1 MGSGPVDS
9 SQWLSVKEE
18 TIFLHDGLIRVTDL
32 AELPSEIG
40 ASEQGDAEQEILT
53 FETKN
58 PVELAERLRAVCGN
72 QSNAYARL
80 LEYRL
85 NALRGLWGAQR
96 QLALEEQQEREG
108 AGDEEAL
115 ALLKRQG
122 LLQQPEQAPFTSRVG
137 LLLVFPLL
145 QSQSRSDPALC
156 SITAEVLLGCLRD
169 CQPLSLSKEPAD
181 CLSGLE
187 SLLCSWLEDPEP
199 PKQQQPHLHRQREN
213 AAAALVALA
222 CARGSLKTFIH
233 TVHLLQKQTDLGQ
246 LPVADVLYRLLLLE
260 GGPGSPSCL
269 LGSKHNVSWGFED
282 MLPAPDSGAA
292 GSESKDTDLGR
303 CLATDGLYLYT
314 TNSFGKGVSK
324 LGSGLHG
331 TLRGFV
337 YCRNE
342 DLEPGW
348 VVFASGRLLHRPASF
363 DTKPHQ
369 LCQVI
374 DPFTLQVCQIVS
386 MPAHHFLV
394 GNSMSTLHLCSDG
407 TYLYW
412 IWSPASLNEKTQKGH
427 SVFMDVFQLMTQ
439 SGLCEVDV
447 LQERVILTRKE
458 GESSKCLNDL
468 LLSRMSRFRAS
479 HSATLAALTGSTITN
494 TVKEEQSA
502 VNTSCGLPLK
512 TLRKTPMYVCGT
524 YLVML
529 ASPPGVSGSSAT
541 RSLFGG
547 SSSLSSLKILAS
559 SLVFNL
565 ADGQFSSRADLIDAP
580 GSSLGR
586 GAQVSGLGACYDA
599 LNNLIWTC
607 SSDYM
612 DQWYN
617 PGNQAFHHV
626 CHRLGV
632 SHVIKEPKEEM
643 VPTCEVINQLLH
655 HVGAMCIHQLNVLAA
670 SSSSLPIG
678 AFLGKQH
685 PIEVQHFSSICDIM
699 EKAMV
704 KGDTCIIRC
713 ILVVFQVVF
722 RFFNP
727 QSEQNRESV
736 RRAGL
741 LLWQLLMAPADQIGA
756 EIQGEVCLAISSGLN
771 TLYQGETELNNL
783 LKLVLT
789 EGERNSGLSQLR
801 DVILN
806 NLAMQ
811 LQKNRFGSDDDDHYR
826 CSSGSNILWL
836 VSIWSHRLSDELL
849 HCILKTV
856 VRESCLL
863 ITKCQ
868 TIGKDDFQKLLST
881 VPVASPSLRY
891 LMAVQNHLLSNTV
904 LIRPD
909 ESDDSDS
916 SLQGE
921 TMKVQELQ
929 ASILSL
935 AAKIL
940 VGCDEVL
947 ETLQQVTTALIK
959 SDIVDRETRLKGL
972 EQVTKATMLGHLLPV
987 LLTSLMHSNLQT
999 LTLADAL
1006 MPQLV
1011 QLVLYT
1017 SQTALLLKTQTPL
1030 FNEGAT
1036 LTGGSLGPRGKLP
1049 PADDGLR
1056 TLEEREEPGFLTGLK
1071 IPAPWAAGKTVE
1083 TVHPVR
1089 DNYKFK
1095 ETVHIPGARCLYL
1108 RFDPRC
1114 SSQYDYDKLVIYAGP
1129 NTNSR
1134 KVAEYGGNTLGYGS
1148 RSVLGTGW
1156 PKDLVKVEGDTV
1168 TFSFE
1173 MRSGREHNTPDKA
1186 MWGFSCTV
1194 RAQESSEDVSGGL
1207 PFLADLAL
1215 GLSVLACSMLRIL
1228 YNGPETTREEEA
1240 CQDLLCSKLLQRCQW
1255 QVEANGAISPALT
1268 PSPSPL
1274 PLTIEEDREFTYPTD
1289 ALVPPPGLVPG
1300 ACYDLPRIRL
1310 PPGIMGRLREVSGR
1324 ARPQFRPSIK
1334 EVIRPDVIE
1343 ELIVS
1348 CVIKHLGLVDTLQSL
1363 VNFQYREEHAEEHDL
1378 LCKIMA
1384 ETFKKINAMERQLQ
1398 SVAELEQKWQ
1408 NEVEEAQQGKLENN
1422 SPFFQDYHFFE
1433 NKIKELE
1440 LLCSLKEVPLDC
1452 SDLENVVLALRE
1464 KFFHE
1469 VTSLQQRPPTPL
1481 AKTKALVKSLM
1492 NRTELLLHVTIAPH
1506 SRSLTGTPTS
1516 TPACKS
1522 VSDTK
1527 TMTPTVKQPVFLRSM
1542 SAPSD
1547 LEMIANQDLEFT
1559 HGNQRR
1565 RHHPTSHRSSSFT
1578 LLQSLTIEDSRDK
1591 PTYSVLLGQLFAFIG
1606 TTPDQAVS
1614 SSSFLSAAQTRWRR
1628 GSTRKQALVH
1638 MRELLT
1644 AAVRVGGVTHLV
1656 GPVTMVLQ
1664 GGPRIEELTCGGM
1677 VEQVQEAFGETM
1689 TSVVSL
1695 CARYPIACSNSIGLL
1710 CTIPYTR
1717 SEEQCL
1723 VRSGLVQLMD
1733 RLCSLSGQRDSS
1745 SNEKQTRKQK
1755 VATMAWAAFQVL
1767 ANRCIEWEKEEG
1779 GSTDAVHSGL
1789 ARQVSSLLTN
1799 HLARATEC
1807 CGNQA
1812 AGNDALQDVL
1822 SLLNDL
1828 SRSHIGKAILSQPAC
1843 VSKLLSL
1850 LLDQRPSP
1858 KLVLIILQLCRT
1870 ALPLMSVEDC
1880 GNVAL
1885 PPWSYS
1891 IHTLDAEQQDASD
1904 PASRI
1909 ASLLLAKLADYVVPG
1924 CQTLLSPSSS
1934 EPDTSLTRSSP
1945 KSSMKTDKDVEEE
1958 GEAVD
1963 GKLSIFIHKRE
1974 DQSSHEVLQPLLSSS
1989 EGRPFRLGTGANMEK
2004 VVKMDRDM
2012 TKSGSCEVVTE
2023 EAVAAL
2029 RKATKWAQSGL
2040 IVSVG
2045 PPVETLALESAGGVT
2060 TGDKKKTAQTA
2071 VCRERNS
2078 ELARTDPIRP
2088 FISGHVANSM
2098 AAEVIALLHSLLTA
2112 PESNTAQIWTTTAE
2126 KVLSRALMYI
2136 PQLGKYAENILE
2148 SGSSSG
2154 RKLAQLQAIGRQ
2166 AVAALCALGGFKE
2179 TIKIGSEVQVLGKGV
2194 MGSVGVV
2201 MSINEQEGI
2210 ATVKFPSCDYRKTC
2224 KASDILTV
2232 PISRLCTPRSEA
2244 LPLYK
2249 LSITE
2254 KVVQAVQSMLLPQ
2267 EGSLSIHTSLPA
2279 SGDGSSPVM
2288 AAVRLLAEIRT
2299 RACLV
2304 MAQLL
2309 EDSSFC
2315 EEFIQQCPAAVEVL
2329 NLVAQECSP
2338 GERLCVVEAQC
2349 ERVRMLYRDCARPPP
2364 PPLQTDRRQPK
2375 EITWC
2380 PSRVFPPVRACMFS
2394 SRLTSVTFLADPSA
2408 GGGLPRGTF
2417 IYATS
2422 PVPVQAPSFYWEIEI
2437 VSYGDSDDDSGP
2449 IVSFGFATEAEKRDG
2464 AWTNPV
2470 GTCLFHNN
2478 GRAVHYNGSSL
2489 LQWKSVRLDVAL
2501 LPGDVAGI
2509 GWERSEGT
2517 PPPPGQAPKGRVY
2530 FTYCGQRLSPFLE
2543 DVAGGMWPLVHIQK
2557 KNTKIRANFGSRA
2570 FAYAEGQAHRNAA
2583 DLCVDLA
2590 EEISA
2595 NFEVL
2600 PFAMA
2605 SDSDNDAG
2613 ASVASDSGSHGPP
2626 CRIAAVAT
2634 VQQQYNS
2641 DSSCYY
2647 KMELSYE
2654 NFVTSG
2660 PDPHPPPIADDES
2673 DDDDDDDIPR
2683 EDHYA
2688 LLVKAWET
2696 KVFPT
2701 IRRRFR
2707 NEAERKSGLDQI
2719 KGALQLGMVDI
2730 ARQTVEFLYEENGG
2744 IPRDLYL
2751 PTIEDIKDEANKF
2764 TIDKVRKGLT
2774 VVIRCPDSNNTN
2786 STVVGTALPKFA
2798 IRGMLKTFGLHGVVL
2813 DVDSMNELVQV
2824 ETYLRSEGVL
2834 VRYWYPIE
2842 MLERPPAGSRRTAAN
2857 GLVSLDSS
2865 NIQIHRLELLR
2876 CEGALARLYC
2886 RMALLNIFAPKSPHT
2901 FTRLFHIPAVR
2912 DITLEHLQLL
2922 SNQLLAPPLPDG
2934 TISSSSILLAQS
2946 LLHNLQ
2952 SQNCSPTDL
2961 FYQGNAQ
2968 IIREWLTVAIT
2979 RALHQGEESLLELT
2993 KQICSFLQNAPEQFT
3008 SEEFPISE
3016 SKVSMDV
3023 NFPGAAFVVVSCKE
3037 SQLGCRK
3044 DSSLY
3049 KAPWVRVMVYGLGH
3063 KVRRNGQLNL
3073 MEAVCYP
3080 LDASPSNTGLTPPP
3094 TTNQYPSVIIP
3105 TDKVHIKL
3113 GVSPPP
3119 GTVLVLHS
3127 LPLEFPLAMA
3137 FAEQLLTWTMGE
3149 TSECSEDEPDTV
3161 PPSVL
3166 LQVVELLGGLL
3177 WSTDLAPCIKEL
3189 TFHLLAELLREVH
3202 HLEQRRN
3209 PSGLSNSIA
3218 LLLNPC
3224 LAVLMAL
3231 QTELRKLYDRET
3243 QGWAAAGGGAG
3254 GGGSSAAG
3262 GALALGTE
3270 QGRFSTYFHALM
3282 EVCLAVAEVTL
3293 PLNVSGTAIGA
3304 LSSSSAPNLSDSSSS
3319 SSSSPGQTPQSPSL
3333 LSKRKKVKMKRDRTA
3348 AAVAAAAAS
3357 GKRSGTSAGGG
3368 RLSESDSALL
3378 NMAGGKPEDMLW
3390 FHRGL
3395 TLLMILRH
3403 LTNKD
3408 PQGLGVTS
3416 DAVTDACQ
3424 ALVGP
3429 TAHSR
3434 LLVLSGIPTHLEEA
3448 VVRSAIRRACNAH
3461 GGLFKDEIFIPL
3473 QDEDPKKPKGGGV
3486 AAPDGKVHPETERP
3500 PSTGGNESPDSS
3512 SSVTPAMSVS
3522 ASASTSQTSICSS
3535 SQGVSRTASELSVD
3549 QELLNAPAATAAA
3562 AAATVVPTQQG
3573 ALDPHT
3579 VSSQESLDISLCSTG
3594 SLGSLGSLG
3603 EPLDSVDTASVSD
3616 GGSMYTVTSLDN
3628 NAVMA
3633 RPIKGY
3639 AVIEVRSRAKV
3650 EKIRA
3655 SLFNSSDL
3663 IGLSSLE
3670 GEDELMEITN
3680 EEILTASS
3688 VNQSLFDT
3696 QGSSALEDYFMDKSL
3711 RGDKL
3716 VPGVRDVL
3724 TDIFKS
3730 CVHSEQMLSLTPA
3743 KPVKVSDIYLSKE
3756 QISSQT
3762 PGNLLHV
3769 FFTNVRPP
3777 KKLLEDQLTQ
3787 ILRKY
3792 GAPKPNKSKYS
3803 KAGKE
3808 QHPSKVVS
3816 TKRPITKPPTK
3827 EKSVLNSV
3835 RTALSEKKPVLK
3847 PKSPEKSRPEDK
3859 DVDKSPAK
3867 KQEVPEEKYLTL
3879 EGFHKFAVD
3888 RAKQD
3893 IRSVWRAILACGY
3906 DLHFE
3911 RCTCID
3917 TRHAQKA
3924 CKKWTLEMDVALVQY
3939 INRLCRHLAITPSRL
3954 HPHEVYL
3961 DPADT
3966 ADPRV
3971 ACLIGVPVESLRLRF
3986 ALLQS
3991 LNNTLESFF
4000 LPLVELRQTLTYQ
4013 NSIAALLREAKGLVF
4028 YDTKVM
4034 VMNRVLNATVQ
4045 RTADHAAPEIT
4056 LDPLEIVGGEVRSSE
4071 NTYFCQAARQL
4082 SCVPSSQLCVKL
4094 ASGGDPTYAFNI
4106 RFTGEE
4112 VHGTSGSFRHFLWQV
4127 CKELQSSALSL
4138 LLPCPSSA
4146 ANRNKGKHILTP
4158 CPISYAEE
4166 QLLHFFGQLLGIA
4179 IRADVPL
4186 PLDLL
4191 GSFWKGLVGEPLDPD
4206 VDLQE
4211 ADLLTYNYI
4220 RKFENINDEAEL
4232 ETLCAEIS
4240 SQHHSGESPDSPSR
4254 PCCTFTYF
4262 SMTGEEVE
4270 LCPGGRNLT
4279 VSWENKDMYGRAV
4292 RALRLRE
4299 LQNTECMTAVRAGLA
4314 SIIPLQLLTLLSPL
4328 ELELRTCGLPYI
4340 NLEFLKAHT
4349 MYQVGLMETDQHI
4362 EFFWTALEMFTQ
4374 EELCKFI
4381 KFACNQERI
4390 PFTCPCRD
4398 GGPDTAHV
4406 PPYPMK
4412 IAPPDG
4418 VAGSPDS
4425 RYIRVE
4431 TCMFM
4436 VKLPQ
4441 YSSLDV
4447 MLEKLRYAIH
4457 YREDPLSG

>member
-1 MGSGPVDS
+1 MGSSAAAAAAAAAAADS
-9 SQWLSVKEE
+9 AQWLSVKEE

-32 AELPSEIG
+32 AELPSEILG
-40 ASEQGDAEQEILT
+40 APEAADTDLEILT

-58 PVELAERLRAVCGN
+58 PTELAERLRSVCGN

-85 NALRGLWGAQR
+85 NALRGLWNAQR
-96 QLALEEQQEREG
+96 QLALEEQHERESS
-108 AGDEEAL
+108 GDEETL

-122 LLQQPEQAPFTSRVG
+122 LLQQPEQAPFTSRMG
-137 LLLVFPLL
+137 LLLVFPLI
-145 QSQSRSDPALC
+145 QSQSRTDPSLC
-156 SITAEVLLGCLRD
+156 NITAEVLLNCLRD
-169 CQPLSLSKEPAD
+169 CQPLSLTKEPAD
-181 CLSGLE
+181 CLNGIE
-187 SLLCSWLEDPEP
+187 TLLCSWLEETSDTGCHIPH
-199 PKQQQPHLHRQREN
+199 KQKEN

-222 CARGSLKTFIH
+222 CARGSLKTFVH
-233 TVHLLQKQTDLGQ
+233 TVHLLQKQTDLGS

-269 LGSKHNVSWGFED
+269 LGGKHIVSWGYED
-282 MLPAPDSGAA
+282 MLPAPDSNTGSS
-292 GSESKDTDLGR
+292 SESKDADLGR
-303 CLATDGLYLYT
+303 CLTADGLYLYT
-314 TNSFGKGVSK
+314 TNSVGRGVSK

-342 DLEPGW
+342 ELEPGW
-348 VVFASGRLLHRPASF
+348 VAFGNGSLLHRPVSF
-363 DTKPHQ
+363 DNKPHS
-369 LCQVI
+369 LFQVI
-374 DPFTLQVCQIVS
+374 DQNTLQVCQMVP
-386 MPAHHFLV
+386 MPANHLPV
-394 GNSMSTLHLCSDG
+394 GSTMSTVHLSSDG
-407 TYLYW
+407 TYFYW
-412 IWSPASLNEKTQKGH
+412 IWSPASLNEKTPKGH
-427 SVFMDVFQLMTQ
+427 SVFMDIFELVVENGVF
-439 SGLCEVDV
+439 VANP
-447 LQERVILTRKE
+447 LQERTILMRKE
-458 GESSKCLNDL
+458 GESAKSINEM
-468 LLSRMSRFRAS
+468 LLSRLSRYRAS
-479 HSATLAALTGSTITN
+479 PSATLAALTGSTISN
-494 TVKEEQSA
+494 TLKEDQA
-502 VNTSCGLPLK
+502 ANTSCGLPLK
-512 TLRKTPMYVCGT
+512 MLRKTPIYTCGT

-529 ASPPGVSGSSAT
+529 VPPPGGSGSSAT

-547 SSSLSSLKILAS
+547 TSGLSSLKILAS
-559 SLVFNL
+559 SLVYNIS
-565 ADGQFSSRADLIDAP
+565 DGQFTSRADLIDAA

-586 GAQVSGLGACYDA
+586 GALVPGLGACYDTV
-599 LNNLIWTC
+599 NNMLWTC
-607 SSDYM
+607 SNDYI
-612 DQWYN
+612 DQWCN
-617 PGNQAFHHV
+617 PGNQAFHYV
-626 CHRLGV
+626 CQRLGV
-632 SHVIKEPKEEM
+632 SHIITEPKEEAI
-643 VPTCEVINQLLH
+643 TTNEVINQLLH
-655 HVGAMCIHQLNVLAA
+655 HVGAMCIHQLNLLATNPN
-670 SSSSLPIG
+670 LPITSV
-678 AFLGKQH
+678 LGKQH
-685 PIEVQHFSSICDIM
+685 PIEAHHLSSICDIM

-704 KGDTCIIRC
+704 NGDTCIIRC

-722 RFFNP
+722 KFFFSP
-727 QSEQNRESV
+727 QTERNRDII
-736 RRAGL
+736 RRSGL
-741 LLWQLLMAPADQIGA
+741 LLWQLLMAPRDQICP
-756 EIQGEVCLAISSGLN
+756 EIQKEVCLAISSGLN
-771 TLYQGETELNNL
+771 ILYPGETEINNL

-801 DVILN
+801 DVILT
-806 NLAMQ
+806 NLAEQ
-811 LQKNRFGSDDDDHYR
+811 LQNNRFGSEEDDHYR
-826 CSSGSNILWL
+826 LN
-836 VSIWSHRLSDELL
+836 DELL
-849 HCILKTV
+849 HYILKIV
-856 VRESCLL
+856 VRESCIL

-868 TIGKDDFQKLLST
+868 TVSKDDFQKLLST
-881 VPVASPSLRY
+881 VPEL
-891 LMAVQNHLLSNTV
+891 
-904 LIRPD
+904 
-909 ESDDSDS
+909 
-916 SLQGE
+916 
-921 TMKVQELQ
+921 KV
-929 ASILSL
+929 SILAL
-935 AAKIL
+935 ATQIL
-940 VGCDEVL
+940 TGCDEVL
-947 ETLQQVTTALIK
+947 EMLQQVTTALIN
-959 SDIVDRETRLKGL
+959 SDIPDREQRLKGL

-987 LLTSLMHSNLQT
+987 LLTSLMHPNLQT
-999 LTLADAL
+999 LTMADAL

-1017 SQTALLLKTQTPL
+1017 SQTALLLKTQCPVFAEVGCSPCGASDQKGRL
-1030 FNEGAT
+1030 FPDE
-1036 LTGGSLGPRGKLP
+1036 RM
-1049 PADDGLR
+1049 
-1056 TLEEREEPGFLTGLK
+1056 LEEKEEPGFLTGLK

-1108 RFDPRC
+1108 RFDSRC

-1186 MWGFSCTV
+1186 MWGFACTV

-1207 PFLADLAL
+1207 PFLVDLAL

-1228 YNGPETTREEEA
+1228 YNGPEITKEEEA
-1240 CQDLLCSKLLQRCQW
+1240 CQELLRSKLLQRCQW
-1255 QVEANGAISPALT
+1255 QVEANGVISPALT

-1274 PLTIEEDREFTYPTD
+1274 PLTIEEDREFTYPSD
-1289 ALVPPPGLVPG
+1289 VLVPPVGN
-1300 ACYDLPRIRL
+1300 YFDLPRIRL
-1310 PPGIMGRLREVSGR
+1310 PPGIMIKLREISGR

-1334 EVIRPDVIE
+1334 EVIQPDVME
-1343 ELIVS
+1343 EMVVS
-1348 CVIKHLGLVDTLQSL
+1348 CVIKHLNLVDALQSL
-1363 VNFQYREEHAEEHDL
+1363 INFQYQEEHAEEYDL
-1378 LCKIMA
+1378 LCKIMG
-1384 ETFKKINAMERQLQ
+1384 ETFKKLNAMERQLQ

-1408 NEVEEAQQGKLENN
+1408 SEVDDAIQGKLENN
-1422 SPFFQDYHFFE
+1422 MPFFYDYHFNE
-1433 NKIKELE
+1433 NKMKELE
-1440 LLCSLKEVPLDC
+1440 LLCSMKEVSFDGN
-1452 SDLENVVLALRE
+1452 DLENMVLSLRE
-1464 KFFHE
+1464 KFLQE
-1469 VTSLQQRPPTPL
+1469 VNSLIQKPSHPL
-1481 AKTKALVKSLM
+1481 AKTKTLVKSLM
-1492 NRTELLLHVTIAPH
+1492 NRAELLLHVTIAAQ
-1506 SRSLTGTPTS
+1506 SGLTRSISGTPAE

-1522 VSDTK
+1522 ASETK
-1527 TMTPTVKQPVFLRSM
+1527 VISHAVRQPVFLRSM

-1547 LEMIANQDLEFT
+1547 LEMIGNEDLEFT
-1559 HGNQRR
+1559 RANQRR
-1565 RHHPTSHRSSSFT
+1565 RHVTSHRSSSFT
-1578 LLQSLTIEDSRDK
+1578 LLQSLAIEDSRDK

-1606 TTPDQAVS
+1606 TNPDQAVS
-1614 SSSFLSAAQTRWRR
+1614 SSSFLLAAQTRWRR
-1628 GSTRKQALVH
+1628 GNTRKQALVH

-1695 CARYPIACSNSIGLL
+1695 CARYPIACANSIGLL

-1717 SEEQCL
+1717 SEEKCL

-1733 RLCSLSGQRDSS
+1733 RLCSLSSQTESS
-1745 SNEKQTRKQK
+1745 SSEKQTKKQK

-1767 ANRCIEWEKEEG
+1767 ANRCVEWEKEEG
-1779 GSTDAVHSGL
+1779 GSTEAVHSGL

-1858 KLVLIILQLCRT
+1858 KLVLIILQLCRA

-1880 GNVAL
+1880 GNVEL

-1891 IHTLDAEQQDASD
+1891 VPSLNSEQEDPSD
-1904 PASRI
+1904 PASKI

-1924 CQTLLSPSSS
+1924 CQTVLSPTAS
-1934 EPDTSLTRSSP
+1934 EPDTTLTKTSP
-1945 KSSMKTDKDVEEE
+1945 KNSLKGDKDPGEES
-1958 GEAVD
+1958 EAVD

-2012 TKSGSCEVVTE
+2012 TKGGCCEVITE
-2023 EAVAAL
+2023 EAAAAL

-2045 PPVETLALESAGGVT
+2045 PPVESISPETVSGLS
-2060 TGDKKKTAQTA
+2060 TGDKKKTAQTSI
-2071 VCRERNS
+2071 CRERNS
-2078 ELARTDPIRP
+2078 ELARTDPVRP

-2098 AAEVIALLHSLLTA
+2098 AAEVIALLHSLLMA
-2112 PESNTAQIWTTTAE
+2112 PESNAAQIWTTTAE

-2136 PQLGKYAENILE
+2136 PQLGKYAESILE
-2148 SGSSSG
+2148 NGSSSG
-2154 RKLAQLQAIGRQ
+2154 RKLAKLQRIARQ

-2179 TIKIGSEVQVLGKGV
+2179 TIKIGSEVQVLGRGIS
-2194 MGSVGVV
+2194 GSIGVV
-2201 MSINEQEGI
+2201 ASINEQEGI
-2210 ATVKFPSCDYRKTC
+2210 ATVRFPPIDCRKTSQ
-2224 KASDILTV
+2224 ASDTLTI
-2232 PISRLCTPRSEA
+2232 PLSRLCVPRSEA
-2244 LPLYK
+2244 LPLHK

-2279 SGDGSSPVM
+2279 TGDGSAPVM
-2288 AAVRLLAEIRT
+2288 AVVRLLAEIRT

-2309 EDSSFC
+2309 EDSLFC

-2329 NLVAQECSP
+2329 NLVAQECSA
-2338 GERLCVVEAQC
+2338 GERLAVVEVQC
-2349 ERVRMLYRDCARPPP
+2349 ERLRMLYRDCARPPP
-2364 PPLQTDRRQPK
+2364 PPLQADRRQPK
-2375 EITWC
+2375 EITWS

-2394 SRLTSVTFLADPSA
+2394 SHLTSVTFLADPSA

-2422 PVPVQAPSFYWEIEI
+2422 PLPVQAPSFYWEIEI
-2437 VSYGDSDDDSGP
+2437 VSYGDTDDDTGP

-2489 LQWKSVRLDVAL
+2489 LQWKSVRLDVTL
-2501 LPGDVAGI
+2501 SPGDVAGI
-2509 GWERSEGT
+2509 GWERTEGT
-2517 PPPPGQAPKGRVY
+2517 PPPPGQPAKGRVY
-2530 FTYCGQRLSPFLE
+2530 FTYCGQRLSPYLE
-2543 DVAGGMWPLVHIQK
+2543 DVSGGMWPVVHIQK
-2557 KNTKIRANFGSRA
+2557 KNTKTRANFGSRP

-2583 DLCVDLA
+2583 DLCTDLA

-2595 NFEVL
+2595 NFEAL

-2613 ASVASDSGSHGPP
+2613 TSIASDPGTHGPP

-2634 VQQQYNS
+2634 AQQQYDS
-2641 DSSCYY
+2641 DTSCHY
-2647 KMELSYE
+2647 KVELSYE
-2654 NFVTSG
+2654 NFITSG

-2673 DDDDDDDIPR
+2673 DDDDDDDIPQ

-2774 VVIRCPDSNNTN
+2774 VVTRSPDSNNVAS
-2786 STVVGTALPKFA
+2786 STVGTALPKFA

-2813 DVDSMNELVQV
+2813 DVDSVNELVQV

-2834 VRYWYPIE
+2834 VRYWYPID
-2842 MLERPPAGSRRTAAN
+2842 MLERPPAGYRRTATN
-2857 GLVSLDSS
+2857 GLVTLD
-2865 NIQIHRLELLR
+2865 NTNLQIHRELLR
-2876 CEGALARLYC
+2876 CEAALARLYC
-2886 RMALLNIFAPKSPHT
+2886 RMALLNIFAPKLPHL
-2901 FTRLFHIPAVR
+2901 FTRLFHIPAIR

-2946 LLHNLQ
+2946 LQHCIH
-2952 SQNCSPTDL
+2952 SQNCSATDL
-2961 FYQGNAQ
+2961 FYQGSSQ
-2968 IIREWLTVAIT
+2968 TVREWLNVAIT
-2979 RALHQGEESLLELT
+2979 RTLHQGEESLLELT
-2993 KQICSFLQNAPEQFT
+2993 KQICSFLQTAPEQFP

-3016 SKVSMDV
+3016 SKVNMDV

-3037 SQLGCRK
+3037 SQSGFRK

-3049 KAPWVRVMVYGLGH
+3049 KAPWARVLVYGLGH
-3063 KVRRNGQLNL
+3063 KVKRNGQLNL
-3073 MEAVCYP
+3073 IEAVCYP
-3080 LDASPSNTGLTPPP
+3080 RDASPANTGLTPPP
-3094 TTNQYPSVIIP
+3094 TTNQYPSVILS

-3119 GTVLVLHS
+3119 GAVLVLHS

-3137 FAEQLLTWTMGE
+3137 FAEQLLSWRSEDGE
-3149 TSECSEDEPDTV
+3149 GRAEDEPDTI
-3161 PPSVL
+3161 PTSVL
-3166 LQVVELLGGLL
+3166 LQVVELLGNFL
-3177 WSTDLAPCIKEL
+3177 WTTDMAACVKEL
-3189 TFHLLAELLREVH
+3189 VFHLLAELLRTVH
-3202 HLEQRRN
+3202 GLEQRKH
-3209 PSGLSNSIA
+3209 PAGLSSSIA
-3218 LLLNPC
+3218 LQLNPC
-3224 LAVLMAL
+3224 LAMLMAL
-3231 QTELRKLYDRET
+3231 QSELHKLYDEET
-3243 QGWAAAGGGAG
+3243 QSWVSGSACGSSGAAAA
-3254 GGGSSAAG
+3254 
-3262 GALALGTE
+3262 TD

-3282 EVCLAVAEVTL
+3282 EGCLAVAEVTL
-3293 PLNVSGTAIGA
+3293 PTNMSVTTSGVTSAT
-3304 LSSSSAPNLSDSSSS
+3304 APNLSDSSSS

-3333 LSKRKKVKMKRDRTA
+3333 LSKRKKVKMKREKA
-3348 AAVAAAAAS
+3348 SSS
-3357 GKRSGTSAGGG
+3357 GKRQSS
-3368 RLSESDSALL
+3368 RSVESDPAVLSI
-3378 NMAGGKPEDMLW
+3378 GGSKPEDMLW
-3390 FHRGL
+3390 FHRAL
-3395 TLLMILRH
+3395 TLLIILRH
-3403 LTNKD
+3403 LTRKD

-3416 DAVTDACQ
+3416 DAIADACQ

-3434 LLVLSGIPTHLEEA
+3434 LLVISGIPTHLDEGI
-3448 VVRSAIRRACNAH
+3448 VRGAIRKACNAH
-3461 GGLFKDEIFIPL
+3461 GGVFKDEIYIPL
-3473 QDEDPKKPKGGGV
+3473 QDEDPKKPKDKAEGG
-3486 AAPDGKVHPETERP
+3486 DGKAEAEKTLGFPNTDSLEV
-3500 PSTGGNESPDSS
+3500 STSS
-3512 SSVTPAMSVS
+3512 SLTPAMSIS
-3522 ASASTSQTSICSS
+3522 ASASTSQASICSS
-3535 SQGVSRTASELSVD
+3535 QGISQTVSDLSAEPLPSGLELPIPAG
-3549 QELLNAPAATAAA
+3549 LLE
-3562 AAATVVPTQQG
+3562 
-3573 ALDPHT
+3573 PHV

-3603 EPLDSVDTASVSD
+3603 EPLDNAETASVLD
-3616 GGSMYTVTSLDN
+3616 MGSMYTVTSLDN
-3628 NAVMA
+3628 QPLAA
-3633 RPIKGY
+3633 RPIKGF
-3639 AVIEVRSRAKV
+3639 AVVEIRSRAKI

-3655 SLFNSSDL
+3655 SLFNNNDL
-3663 IGLSSLE
+3663 IGLSSLD
-3670 GEDELMEITN
+3670 GEDELMEMST
-3680 EEILTASS
+3680 EEILTVSV

-3696 QGSSALEDYFMDKSL
+3696 QGSPGLEDYFNDKSIK
-3711 RGDKL
+3711 GEKL
-3716 VPGVRDVL
+3716 VPGAREVL
-3724 TDIFKS
+3724 TEIFKS
-3730 CVHSEQMLSLTPA
+3730 CAHSEQMLSLTPA
-3743 KPVKVSDIYLSKE
+3743 KPIKVSDIYLSKE
-3756 QISSQT
+3756 QINSQT
-3762 PGNLLHV
+3762 PGNLLHL

-3777 KKLLEDQLTQ
+3777 KKVLEDQLTQ

-3792 GAPKPNKSKYS
+3792 GVPKPKFDKSKYS

-3808 QHPSKVVS
+3808 QHPGKVVS
-3816 TKRPITKPPTK
+3816 TKRPITKPPAK
-3827 EKSVLNSV
+3827 DKAVLNSV
-3835 RTALSEKKPVLK
+3835 RTALSEKKPTVK
-3847 PKSPEKSRPEDK
+3847 PKSPEKSKPDEKDPE
-3859 DVDKSPAK
+3859 KSPTK

-3879 EGFHKFAVD
+3879 EGFHKFVID

-3893 IRSVWRAILACGY
+3893 IRSVWRAILSCGY

-3911 RCTCID
+3911 RCACID
-3917 TRHAQKA
+3917 VRHAHKA
-3924 CKKWTLEMDVALVQY
+3924 SRKWTLEMDVALVQY
-3939 INRLCRHLAITPSRL
+3939 INRLCRHLAITPARL

-3961 DPADT
+3961 DPADA

-3971 ACLIGVPVESLRLRF
+3971 ACLLNMPIESLRLRF

-3991 LNNTLESFF
+3991 LNTTLETFF
-4000 LPLVELRQTLTYQ
+4000 LPLVELRQTPMYTH
-4013 NSIAALLREAKGLVF
+4013 SIAALLQEAKGLIF
-4028 YDTKVM
+4028 YDTKVT

-4056 LDPLEIVGGEVRSSE
+4056 LDPLEIVGGEIRASE
-4071 NTYFCQAARQL
+4071 NSYFCQAARQL
-4082 SCVPSSQLCVKL
+4082 ASVPSSQLCVKL

-4127 CKELQSSALSL
+4127 CKELQSSSLSL
-4138 LLPCPSSA
+4138 LLLCPSSA
-4146 ANRNKGKHILTP
+4146 VNKNKGKYILTP
-4158 CPISYAEE
+4158 SPITYGEE
-4166 QLLHFFGQLLGIA
+4166 QLLHFLGQLLGIA

-4191 GSFWKGLVGEPLDPD
+4191 PSFWKTLVGEPLDPD
-4206 VDLQE
+4206 QDLQE
-4211 ADLLTYNYI
+4211 ADILTYNYVK
-4220 RKFENINDEAEL
+4220 KFESINDEIEL
-4232 ETLCAEIS
+4232 EALCAEIA
-4240 SQHHSGESPDSPSR
+4240 SQHLATESPDGPNK
-4254 PCCTFTYF
+4254 PCCRFTYLT
-4262 SMTGEEVE
+4262 MTGEEVE
-4270 LCPGGRNLT
+4270 LCSRGRHIP
-4279 VSWENKDMYGRAV
+4279 VAWENKDIYAAAIRS
-4292 RALRLRE
+4292 LRLRE
-4299 LQNTECMTAVRAGLA
+4299 LQNVECVTAVRAGLG
-4314 SIIPLQLLTLLSPL
+4314 SIIPLQLLTTLSPL
-4328 ELELRTCGLPYI
+4328 EMELRTCGLPYI

-4362 EFFWTALEMFTQ
+4362 EFFWGALEMFAQ

-4390 PFTCPCRD
+4390 PFTCPCKD

-4418 VAGSPDS
+4418 TAGSPDS

-4436 VKLPQ
+4436 IKLPQ
-4441 YSSLDV
+4441 YSSLEI
-4447 MLEKLRYAIH
+4447 MLEKLRCAIH

>member
-1 MGSGPVDS
+1 MGSPAAASAAAATDS
-9 SQWLSVKEE
+9 AQWLSVKEE

-32 AELPSEIG
+32 AELPSEIIG
-40 ASEQGDAEQEILT
+40 VAEPGDTELEILT

-58 PVELAERLRAVCGN
+58 PTELAERLRSVCGN

-85 NALRGLWGAQR
+85 NALRGLWNAQR
-96 QLALEEQQEREG
+96 QLALEEQHDRESS
-108 AGDEEAL
+108 GDEEAL

-122 LLQQPEQAPFTSRVG
+122 LLQQPEQAPFTSRMG
-137 LLLVFPLL
+137 LLLVFPLI
-145 QSQSRSDPALC
+145 QSQSRTDPSLC
-156 SITAEVLLGCLRD
+156 NITAEVLLNCLRD
-169 CQPLSLSKEPAD
+169 CQPLSLTKEPAD
-181 CLSGLE
+181 CLNGIE
-187 SLLCSWLEDPEP
+187 SLLCSWLEDTAPSGQHIP
-199 PKQQQPHLHRQREN
+199 YKQKEN

-222 CARGSLKTFIH
+222 CARGSLKTFVH
-233 TVHLLQKQTDLGQ
+233 TVHLLQKQTELGS

-269 LGSKHNVSWGFED
+269 LGGKHIVSWGFED
-282 MLPAPDSGAA
+282 MLPAPDANTGAS
-292 GSESKDTDLGR
+292 SENKDADLGR
-303 CLATDGLYLYT
+303 CLAADGLYLYT
-314 TNSFGKGVSK
+314 TNSVGRGISK

-342 DLEPGW
+342 ELETGW
-348 VVFASGRLLHRPASF
+348 VAFGNGKLLHRPVSF
-363 DTKPHQ
+363 DSKPHYLFQ
-369 LCQVI
+369 LVDQH
-374 DPFTLQVCQIVS
+374 TLQVCQIIP
-386 MPAHHFLV
+386 MPVNHFPV
-394 GNSMSTLHLCSDG
+394 GSTMTTVHLSSDG
-407 TYLYW
+407 TFFYW
-412 IWSPASLNEKTQKGH
+412 IWSPASLNEKTPKGH
-427 SVFMDVFQLMTQ
+427 SVFMDIFEIIVEN
-439 SGLCEVDV
+439 GICIANP
-447 LQERVILTRKE
+447 LQERIILMRKE
-458 GESSKCLNDL
+458 GESAKSINEM
-468 LLSRMSRFRAS
+468 LLSRLSRYRAS
-479 HSATLAALTGSTITN
+479 PSATLAALTGSTISN
-494 TVKEEQSA
+494 TLKEDQA
-502 VNTSCGLPLK
+502 AANTSCGLPLK
-512 TLRKTPMYVCGT
+512 MLRKTPIYTCGT

-529 ASPPGVSGSSAT
+529 VPPPGGSGSSAT

-547 SSSLSSLKILAS
+547 TSALSSLKILAS
-559 SLVFNL
+559 SLVFNIS
-565 ADGQFSSRADLIDAP
+565 DGQFTSRADLIDAA

-586 GAQVSGLGACYDA
+586 GALVPGLGACYDTM
-599 LNNLIWTC
+599 NNMIWTC
-607 SSDYM
+607 SNDYI
-612 DQWYN
+612 DQWCN
-617 PGNQAFHHV
+617 PGNQAFHCV
-626 CHRLGV
+626 CQRLGV
-632 SHVIKEPKEEM
+632 SHIIAEPKGDA
-643 VPTCEVINQLLH
+643 TTTNEVINQLLH
-655 HVGAMCIHQLNVLAA
+655 HVGAMCIHQLNLLAA
-670 SSSSLPIG
+670 SNNLPISN
-678 AFLGKQH
+678 FLGKQH
-685 PIEVQHFSSICDIM
+685 PIEAHHLSSICDIM

-704 KGDTCIIRC
+704 NGDTCIIRC

-722 RFFNP
+722 KFFFSP
-727 QSEQNRESV
+727 QTERNRDIV
-736 RRAGL
+736 RRSGL
-741 LLWQLLMAPADQIGA
+741 LLWQLLMAPRDQICS
-756 EIQGEVCLAISSGLN
+756 EIQKEVCLAISSGLN
-771 TLYQGETELNNL
+771 ILYPGEAEINNL

-801 DVILN
+801 DVILT
-806 NLAMQ
+806 NLAEQ
-811 LQKNRFGSDDDDHYR
+811 LQNNRFGSEDDDHYR
-826 CSSGSNILWL
+826 LN
-836 VSIWSHRLSDELL
+836 DELL
-849 HCILKTV
+849 HYILKIV
-856 VRESCLL
+856 VRESCVL

-868 TIGKDDFQKLLST
+868 TVSKDDFQRLLST
-881 VPVASPSLRY
+881 VPAASSCLRY
-891 LMAVQNHLLSNTV
+891 LMAVQNHLLSNTI
-904 LIRPD
+904 LIKPD
-909 ESDDSDS
+909 DNDDSDS

-921 TMKVQELQ
+921 TLKELKT
-929 ASILSL
+929 SILSL
-935 AAKIL
+935 ATQIL
-940 VGCDEVL
+940 TGCDEVL
-947 ETLQQVTTALIK
+947 EMLQQVTTALIN
-959 SDIVDRETRLKGL
+959 SDISDREQRLKGL
-972 EQVTKATMLGHLLPV
+972 EQITKATMLGHLLPV
-987 LLTSLMHSNLQT
+987 LLTSLMHPNLQT
-999 LTLADAL
+999 LTMADAL

-1017 SQTALLLKTQTPL
+1017 SQTALLLKTQSPVFSEL
-1030 FNEGAT
+1030 NSSPSCAPEQK
-1036 LTGGSLGPRGKLP
+1036 GKQLP
-1049 PADDGLR
+1049 DER
-1056 TLEEREEPGFLTGLK
+1056 MLEEKEEPGFLTGLK

-1108 RFDPRC
+1108 RFDNRC

-1129 NTNSR
+1129 STNSR

-1186 MWGFSCTV
+1186 MWGFACTV

-1207 PFLADLAL
+1207 PFLVDLAL

-1228 YNGPETTREEEA
+1228 YNGPEITKDEET
-1240 CQDLLCSKLLQRCQW
+1240 CQELLRSKLLQRCQW
-1255 QVEANGAISPALT
+1255 QVEANGVISPALT

-1274 PLTIEEDREFTYPTD
+1274 PLTIEEDREFTYPSD
-1289 ALVPPPGLVPG
+1289 VLVPPVGH
-1300 ACYDLPRIRL
+1300 YFDLPRIRL
-1310 PPGIMGRLREVSGR
+1310 PPGIMIKLREISGR

-1334 EVIRPDVIE
+1334 EVIQPEVME
-1343 ELIVS
+1343 EMVVS
-1348 CVIKHLGLVDTLQSL
+1348 CVIKHLNLVDALQSL
-1363 VNFQYREEHAEEHDL
+1363 INFQYQEEHAEEYDL
-1378 LCKIMA
+1378 LCKIMG
-1384 ETFKKINAMERQLQ
+1384 ETFKKLNAMERQLQ

-1408 NEVEEAQQGKLENN
+1408 NEVDDAMHGKLENN
-1422 SPFFQDYHFFE
+1422 VPFFYDYHFNE
-1433 NKIKELE
+1433 SKMKELE
-1440 LLCSLKEVPLDC
+1440 LLCSMKEVSFDG

-1464 KFFHE
+1464 KFFQE
-1469 VTSLQQRPPTPL
+1469 VNSLIQKTSHPL

-1492 NRTELLLHVTIAPH
+1492 NRAELLLHVTIAAQ
-1506 SRSLTGTPTS
+1506 SGITRSISGTPAE

-1522 VSDTK
+1522 ASETK
-1527 TMTPTVKQPVFLRSM
+1527 VISHAVRQPVFLRSM

-1547 LEMIANQDLEFT
+1547 LEMIGNEDIEFARAS
-1559 HGNQRR
+1559 QRR
-1565 RHHPTSHRSSSFT
+1565 RHVTSHRSSSFT
-1578 LLQSLTIEDSRDK
+1578 LLQSLAIEDSRDK

-1606 TTPDQAVS
+1606 TNPDQAVS
-1614 SSSFLSAAQTRWRR
+1614 SSSFLLAAQTRWRR
-1628 GSTRKQALVH
+1628 GNTRKQALVH

-1695 CARYPIACSNSIGLL
+1695 CARYPIACANSIGLL

-1717 SEEQCL
+1717 SEEKCL

-1733 RLCSLSGQRDSS
+1733 RLCSLSSQTESS
-1745 SNEKQTRKQK
+1745 SNEKQTKKQK

-1767 ANRCIEWEKEEG
+1767 ANRCVEWEKEEG

-1858 KLVLIILQLCRT
+1858 KLVLIILQLCRA

-1880 GNVAL
+1880 GNVEL

-1891 IHTLDAEQQDASD
+1891 VPSLNSEQDDPSD
-1904 PASRI
+1904 PASKI

-1924 CQTLLSPSSS
+1924 CQTVLSPTAS
-1934 EPDTSLTRSSP
+1934 EPDTTLAKASP
-1945 KSSMKTDKDVEEE
+1945 KNSIKGDKDPGEES
-1958 GEAVD
+1958 EAVD

-2012 TKSGSCEVVTE
+2012 TKSGCCEVITE
-2023 EAVAAL
+2023 EAAAAL

-2045 PPVETLALESAGGVT
+2045 PPIETVNPESTSGLS
-2060 TGDKKKTAQTA
+2060 TGDKKKTAQTSI
-2071 VCRERNS
+2071 CRERNS
-2078 ELARTDPIRP
+2078 ELARTDPVRP

-2098 AAEVIALLHSLLTA
+2098 AAEVIALLHSLLMA
-2112 PESNTAQIWTTTAE
+2112 PESNAAQIWTTTAE

-2136 PQLGKYAENILE
+2136 PQLGKYAESILE
-2148 SGSSSG
+2148 NGSSSG
-2154 RKLAQLQAIGRQ
+2154 RKLAKLQRIARQ

-2179 TIKIGSEVQVLGKGV
+2179 TIKIGSEVQVLGKGIA
-2194 MGSVGVV
+2194 GSIGVV
-2201 MSINEQEGI
+2201 ASINEQEGI
-2210 ATVKFPSCDYRKTC
+2210 ATVKFPPTTIDTRKTSQ
-2224 KASDILTV
+2224 ASDTLTI
-2232 PISRLCTPRSEA
+2232 PLSRLCVPRSEA
-2244 LPLYK
+2244 LPLHK

-2279 SGDGSSPVM
+2279 TGDGSTPVM
-2288 AAVRLLAEIRT
+2288 AVVRLLAEIRT

-2338 GERLCVVEAQC
+2338 GERLVVVEMQC
-2349 ERVRMLYRDCARPPP
+2349 ERLRMLYRDCARPPP
-2364 PPLQTDRRQPK
+2364 PPLQADRRQPK
-2375 EITWC
+2375 EITWS

-2394 SRLTSVTFLADPSA
+2394 SHLTAVTFLADPSA

-2422 PVPVQAPSFYWEIEI
+2422 PVPVQAPSFYWEIEV
-2437 VSYGDSDDDSGP
+2437 VSYGDTDDDTGP

-2489 LQWKSVRLDVAL
+2489 LQWKSVRLDVTL
-2501 LPGDVAGI
+2501 SPGDVAGI
-2509 GWERSEGT
+2509 GWERTEGT
-2517 PPPPGQAPKGRVY
+2517 PPPPGQPAKGRVY
-2530 FTYCGQRLSPFLE
+2530 FTYCGQRLVPYLE
-2543 DVAGGMWPLVHIQK
+2543 DVSGGMWPVVHIQK
-2557 KNTKIRANFGSRA
+2557 KNTKVRANFGSRP

-2583 DLCVDLA
+2583 DLCLDLA

-2595 NFEVL
+2595 NFEAL

-2613 ASVASDSGSHGPP
+2613 TSIASDPGAHGPP

-2634 VQQQYNS
+2634 AQQQYDS
-2641 DSSCYY
+2641 DTSCHY

-2654 NFVTSG
+2654 NFITSG

-2774 VVIRCPDSNNTN
+2774 VVTRSPDSNNVT
-2786 STVVGTALPKFA
+2786 SSAVGTALPKFA

-2813 DVDSMNELVQV
+2813 DVDSVNELVQV

-2834 VRYWYPIE
+2834 VRYWYPID
-2842 MLERPPAGSRRTAAN
+2842 MLERPPAGYRRTATN
-2857 GLVSLDSS
+2857 GLVTLDNT
-2865 NIQIHRLELLR
+2865 NIQIHRELLR
-2876 CEGALARLYC
+2876 SEAALAKLYC
-2886 RMALLNIFAPKSPHT
+2886 RMALLNIFAPKSPHM
-2901 FTRLFHIPAVR
+2901 FTRLFHIPAIR

-2946 LLHNLQ
+2946 LQHCIH
-2952 SQNCSPTDL
+2952 SQTCAATDL
-2961 FYQGNAQ
+2961 FYQGNSQA
-2968 IIREWLTVAIT
+2968 IREWLTVAIT
-2979 RALHQGEESLLELT
+2979 RTLHQGEESLLDLT
-2993 KQICSFLQNAPEQFT
+2993 KQICSFLQAAPEQFPA
-3008 SEEFPISE
+3008 EEFPISE
-3016 SKVSMDV
+3016 SKVNMDV
-3023 NFPGAAFVVVSCKE
+3023 NFPGAAFVIVSCKE
-3037 SQLGCRK
+3037 SQSGFRK

-3049 KAPWVRVMVYGLGH
+3049 KAPWARVLVYGLGH
-3063 KVRRNGQLNL
+3063 KVKRNGQLNL
-3073 MEAVCYP
+3073 IEAVCYP
-3080 LDASPSNTGLTPPP
+3080 RDASPTNTGLTPPP
-3094 TTNQYPSVIIP
+3094 TTNQYPAVITP
-3105 TDKVHIKL
+3105 TDRVHIKL

-3119 GTVLVLHS
+3119 GAVLVLHS

-3137 FAEQLLTWTMGE
+3137 FTEQLLTWKLEDGDGK
-3149 TSECSEDEPDTV
+3149 SEDELDTI
-3161 PPSVL
+3161 PASVL
-3166 LQVVELLGGLL
+3166 LQVVEFLGNFL
-3177 WSTDLAPCIKEL
+3177 WTTDMAACVKEL
-3189 TFHLLAELLREVH
+3189 IFHLLAELLRKIH
-3202 HLEQRRN
+3202 NLEQKKN
-3209 PSGLSNSIA
+3209 PAGLSSSIA
-3218 LLLNPC
+3218 LQLNPC
-3224 LAVLMAL
+3224 LAMLMAL
-3231 QTELRKLYDRET
+3231 QSELHKLYDEET
-3243 QGWAAAGGGAG
+3243 QNWVSGNAC
-3254 GGGSSAAG
+3254 GGSGVGVAD
-3262 GALALGTE
+3262 

-3293 PLNVSGTAIGA
+3293 PINMSVTANVI
-3304 LSSSSAPNLSDSSSS
+3304 SSTSAPNLSDSSSS

-3333 LSKRKKVKMKRDRTA
+3333 LSKRKKVKMKREKTST
-3348 AAVAAAAAS
+3348 S
-3357 GKRSGTSAGGG
+3357 GKRASSRAADTDA
-3368 RLSESDSALL
+3368 ALL
-3378 NMAGGKPEDMLW
+3378 SIGGSKPEDMLW
-3390 FHRGL
+3390 FHRAL
-3395 TLLMILRH
+3395 TLLIILRH
-3403 LTNKD
+3403 LTKKD
-3408 PQGLGVTS
+3408 PQGLGVTN
-3416 DAVTDACQ
+3416 DAVADACQ

-3434 LLVLSGIPTHLEEA
+3434 LLVISGIPTHLEEGT
-3448 VVRSAIRRACNAH
+3448 VRNAIRKACNAH
-3461 GGLFKDEIFIPL
+3461 GGVFKDEIYIPL
-3473 QDEDPKKPKGGGV
+3473 QEEDPKKTKDKAEGG
-3486 AAPDGKVHPETERP
+3486 ECRTELEKP
-3500 PSTGGNESPDSS
+3500 TVSSSADSLDISSS

-3522 ASASTSQTSICSS
+3522 ASASTSQASLCS
-3535 SQGVSRTASELSVD
+3535 SQGISRTVSDISVD
-3549 QELLNAPAATAAA
+3549 QFQAGLELAIPPGLLE
-3562 AAATVVPTQQG
+3562 Q
-3573 ALDPHT
+3573 PHV
-3579 VSSQESLDISLCSTG
+3579 VSSQESLDLSHCSTG

-3603 EPLDSVDTASVSD
+3603 EPLDNVETASVSD
-3616 GGSMYTVTSLDN
+3616 VGSMYTVTSLDN
-3628 NAVMA
+3628 QPLLA
-3633 RPIKGY
+3633 RPIKGF
-3639 AVIEVRSRAKV
+3639 AVVEIRSRAKI

-3663 IGLSSLE
+3663 IGLSSLD
-3670 GEDELMEITN
+3670 GEDELMEMST
-3680 EEILTASS
+3680 EEILTVST

-3696 QGSSALEDYFMDKSL
+3696 QGSPALEDYFNDKSIK
-3711 RGDKL
+3711 GEKL
-3716 VPGVRDVL
+3716 VPGAREVL
-3724 TDIFKS
+3724 TEIFKS

-3743 KPVKVSDIYLSKE
+3743 KPIKVADIYLSKE
-3756 QISSQT
+3756 QINSQT

-3777 KKLLEDQLTQ
+3777 KKVLEDQLTQ

-3792 GAPKPNKSKYS
+3792 GVPKPKFDKSKYN

-3808 QHPSKVVS
+3808 QHPVKVVS
-3816 TKRPITKPPTK
+3816 TKRPVTKPPTK
-3827 EKSVLNSV
+3827 EKSMLNSV
-3835 RTALSEKKPVLK
+3835 SRTALSEKKPTVK
-3847 PKSPEKSRPEDK
+3847 PKSPEKSKPEEK
-3859 DVDKSPAK
+3859 DPEKSPTK

-3879 EGFHKFAVD
+3879 DGFHRFVVD
-3888 RAKQD
+3888 RSKQD
-3893 IRSVWRAILACGY
+3893 IRSVWRAILSCGY

-3911 RCTCID
+3911 RCACID
-3917 TRHAQKA
+3917 ARHAQKA
-3924 CKKWTLEMDVALVQY
+3924 SRKWSLEMDVALVQY
-3939 INRLCRHLAITPSRL
+3939 INRLCRHLAITPARL

-3961 DPADT
+3961 DPADA
-3966 ADPRV
+3966 ADPRIS
-3971 ACLIGVPVESLRLRF
+3971 CLLNVPVESLRLRF

-3991 LNNTLESFF
+3991 LNTTLETFF
-4000 LPLVELRQTLTYQ
+4000 LPLVELRQTEMYG
-4013 NSIAALLREAKGLVF
+4013 NSIAALLQEAKGLIF
-4028 YDTKVM
+4028 YDTKVT

-4056 LDPLEIVGGEVRSSE
+4056 LDPLEIVGGEIRSSE
-4071 NTYFCQAARQL
+4071 NSYFCQAARQL
-4082 SCVPSSQLCVKL
+4082 GCVPSSQLCVKL

-4127 CKELQSSALSL
+4127 CKELQSSSLSL
-4138 LLPCPSSA
+4138 LLLCPSSA
-4146 ANRNKGKHILTP
+4146 VNKNKGKYILTP
-4158 CPISYAEE
+4158 SPITYAEE
-4166 QLLHFFGQLLGIA
+4166 QLFHFFGQLLGIA

-4191 GSFWKGLVGEPLDPD
+4191 PSFWKTLVGEPLDPD

-4211 ADLLTYNYI
+4211 ADILTYNYVK
-4220 RKFENINDEAEL
+4220 KFENISDETEL
-4232 ETLCAEIS
+4232 EALCAEIA
-4240 SQHHSGESPDSPSR
+4240 SQHLAMESPDCPNK
-4254 PCCTFTYF
+4254 PCCKFTYL
-4262 SMTGEEVE
+4262 SLTGEEVE
-4270 LCPGGRNLT
+4270 LCPRGRHIP
-4279 VSWENKDMYGRAV
+4279 VGWENKDVYAAAIRS
-4292 RALRLRE
+4292 LRMRE
-4299 LQNTECMTAVRAGLA
+4299 LQTPECMTAVRAGLG
-4314 SIIPLQLLTLLSPL
+4314 SIIPLQLLTTLTPL
-4328 ELELRTCGLPYI
+4328 EMELRTCGLPYI

-4362 EFFWTALEMFTQ
+4362 EFFWSALEMFTQ

-4390 PFTCPCRD
+4390 PFTCPCKD

-4418 VAGSPDS
+4418 AAGSPDS

-4436 VKLPQ
+4436 IKLPQ
-4441 YSSLDV
+4441 YSSLDI

>member
-1 MGSGPVDS
+1 M
-9 SQWLSVKEE
+9 
-18 TIFLHDGLIRVTDL
+18 
-32 AELPSEIG
+32 
-40 ASEQGDAEQEILT
+40 
-53 FETKN
+53 
-58 PVELAERLRAVCGN
+58 
-72 QSNAYARL
+72 
-80 LEYRL
+80 
-85 NALRGLWGAQR
+85 
-96 QLALEEQQEREG
+96 
-108 AGDEEAL
+108 
-115 ALLKRQG
+115 
-122 LLQQPEQAPFTSRVG
+122 G
-137 LLLVFPLL
+137 LLLVFPLI
-145 QSQSRSDPALC
+145 QSQSRTDPSLC
-156 SITAEVLLGCLRD
+156 NITAEVLLNCLRD
-169 CQPLSLSKEPAD
+169 CQPLSLTKEPAD
-181 CLSGLE
+181 CLNGIE
-187 SLLCSWLEDPEP
+187 TLLCSWLEETSDTGQHIPH
-199 PKQQQPHLHRQREN
+199 KQKEN

-222 CARGSLKTFIH
+222 CARGSLKTFVH
-233 TVHLLQKQTDLGQ
+233 TVHLLQKQTDVGS

-269 LGSKHNVSWGFED
+269 LGGKHIVSWGYED
-282 MLPAPDSGAA
+282 MLPAPDSNT
-292 GSESKDTDLGR
+292 GSSSENKDADLGR
-303 CLATDGLYLYT
+303 CLTADGLYLYT
-314 TNSFGKGVSK
+314 TNSVGRGVSK

-342 DLEPGW
+342 ELEPGW
-348 VVFASGRLLHRPASF
+348 LAFGSGSLLHRPVSF
-363 DTKPHQ
+363 DNKPHS
-369 LCQVI
+369 LFQVI
-374 DPFTLQVCQIVS
+374 DQNTLQVCQVVP
-386 MPAHHFLV
+386 MPANHLPV
-394 GNSMSTLHLCSDG
+394 GSTMSTVHLSSDG
-407 TYLYW
+407 TYFYW
-412 IWSPASLNEKTQKGH
+412 IWSPASLNEKTPKGH
-427 SVFMDVFQLMTQ
+427 SVFMDTFELVVENGVF
-439 SGLCEVDV
+439 VANP
-447 LQERVILTRKE
+447 LQERTILMRKE
-458 GESSKCLNDL
+458 GESAKSINEM
-468 LLSRMSRFRAS
+468 LLSRLSRYRAS
-479 HSATLAALTGSTITN
+479 PSATLAALTGSTISN
-494 TVKEEQSA
+494 TLKEDQA
-502 VNTSCGLPLK
+502 ANTSCGLPLK
-512 TLRKTPMYVCGT
+512 MLRKTPIYTCGT

-529 ASPPGVSGSSAT
+529 VPPPGGSGSSAT

-547 SSSLSSLKILAS
+547 TSGLSSLKILAS
-559 SLVFNL
+559 SLVYNIS
-565 ADGQFSSRADLIDAP
+565 DGQFTSRADLIDAA

-586 GAQVSGLGACYDA
+586 GALVPGLGACYDTV
-599 LNNLIWTC
+599 NNMLWTC
-607 SSDYM
+607 SNDYI
-612 DQWYN
+612 DQWCN
-617 PGNQAFHHV
+617 PGNQAFHYV
-626 CHRLGV
+626 CQRLGV
-632 SHVIKEPKEEM
+632 SHIITEPKEEAI
-643 VPTCEVINQLLH
+643 TTNEVINQLLH
-655 HVGAMCIHQLNVLAA
+655 HVGAMCIHQLNLLATNPN
-670 SSSSLPIG
+670 LPITSV
-678 AFLGKQH
+678 LGKQH
-685 PIEVQHFSSICDIM
+685 PIEAHHLSSICDIM

-704 KGDTCIIRC
+704 NGDTCIIRC

-722 RFFNP
+722 KFFFSP
-727 QSEQNRESV
+727 QTERNRDII
-736 RRAGL
+736 RRSGL
-741 LLWQLLMAPADQIGA
+741 LLWQLLMAPKDQICP
-756 EIQGEVCLAISSGLN
+756 EIQKEVCLAISSGLN
-771 TLYQGETELNNL
+771 ILYPGETEINNL

-801 DVILN
+801 DVILT
-806 NLAMQ
+806 NLAEQ
-811 LQKNRFGSDDDDHYR
+811 LQNNRFGSEEEDHYR
-826 CSSGSNILWL
+826 LN
-836 VSIWSHRLSDELL
+836 DELL
-849 HCILKTV
+849 HYILKIV
-856 VRESCLL
+856 VRESCIL

-868 TIGKDDFQKLLST
+868 TVSKDDFQKLLST
-881 VPVASPSLRY
+881 VPAASSCLRY
-891 LMAVQNHLLSNTV
+891 LMAVQNHLLSNTI
-904 LIRPD
+904 LIKPD
-909 ESDDSDS
+909 ENDDSDN

-921 TMKVQELQ
+921 TLKVQELKV
-929 ASILSL
+929 SILAL
-935 AAKIL
+935 ATQIL
-940 VGCDEVL
+940 TGCDEVL
-947 ETLQQVTTALIK
+947 EMLQQVTTALIN
-959 SDIVDRETRLKGL
+959 SDIPDREQRLKGL

-987 LLTSLMHSNLQT
+987 LLTSLMHPNLQT
-999 LTLADAL
+999 LTMADAL

-1017 SQTALLLKTQTPL
+1017 SQTALLLKTQCPV
-1030 FNEGAT
+1030 FAEVGCSPCGASDQKGR
-1036 LTGGSLGPRGKLP
+1036 LLP
-1049 PADDGLR
+1049 DER
-1056 TLEEREEPGFLTGLK
+1056 MLEEKEEPGFLTGLK

-1108 RFDPRC
+1108 RFDSRC

-1186 MWGFSCTV
+1186 MWGFACTV

-1207 PFLADLAL
+1207 PFLVDLAL

-1228 YNGPETTREEEA
+1228 YNGPEITKEEET
-1240 CQDLLCSKLLQRCQW
+1240 CQELLRSKLLQRCQW
-1255 QVEANGAISPALT
+1255 QVEANGVISPALT

-1274 PLTIEEDREFTYPTD
+1274 PLTIEEDREFTYPSD
-1289 ALVPPPGLVPG
+1289 VLVPPVGN
-1300 ACYDLPRIRL
+1300 YFDLPRIRL
-1310 PPGIMGRLREVSGR
+1310 PPGIMIKLREISGR

-1334 EVIRPDVIE
+1334 EVIQPDVME
-1343 ELIVS
+1343 EMVVS
-1348 CVIKHLGLVDTLQSL
+1348 CVIKHLNLVDALQSL
-1363 VNFQYREEHAEEHDL
+1363 INFQYQEEHAEEYDL
-1378 LCKIMA
+1378 LCKIMG
-1384 ETFKKINAMERQLQ
+1384 ETFKKLNAMERQLQ

-1408 NEVEEAQQGKLENN
+1408 SEVDDAMQGKLENN
-1422 SPFFQDYHFFE
+1422 MPFFYDYHFNE
-1433 NKIKELE
+1433 NKMKELE
-1440 LLCSLKEVPLDC
+1440 LLCSMKEVSFDGN
-1452 SDLENVVLALRE
+1452 DLENMVLSLRE
-1464 KFFHE
+1464 KFLQE
-1469 VTSLQQRPPTPL
+1469 VNSLIQKPSHPL
-1481 AKTKALVKSLM
+1481 AKTKTLVKSLM
-1492 NRTELLLHVTIAPH
+1492 NRAELLLHVTIAAQ
-1506 SRSLTGTPTS
+1506 SGLTRSISGTPAE

-1522 VSDTK
+1522 ASETK
-1527 TMTPTVKQPVFLRSM
+1527 VISHAVRQPVFLRSM

-1547 LEMIANQDLEFT
+1547 LEMIGNEDLEFT
-1559 HGNQRR
+1559 RANQRR
-1565 RHHPTSHRSSSFT
+1565 RHVTSHRSSSFT
-1578 LLQSLTIEDSRDK
+1578 LLQSLAIEDSRDK

-1606 TTPDQAVS
+1606 TNPDQAVS
-1614 SSSFLSAAQTRWRR
+1614 SSSFLLAAQTRWRR
-1628 GSTRKQALVH
+1628 GNTRKQALVH

-1695 CARYPIACSNSIGLL
+1695 CARYPIACANSIGLL

-1717 SEEQCL
+1717 SEEKCL

-1733 RLCSLSGQRDSS
+1733 RLCSLSSQTESS
-1745 SNEKQTRKQK
+1745 SSEKQTKKQK

-1767 ANRCIEWEKEEG
+1767 ANRCVEWEKEEG
-1779 GSTDAVHSGL
+1779 GSTEAVHSGL

-1858 KLVLIILQLCRT
+1858 KLVLIILQLCRA

-1880 GNVAL
+1880 GNVEL

-1891 IHTLDAEQQDASD
+1891 VPSLNSEQEDPSD
-1904 PASRI
+1904 PASKI

-1924 CQTLLSPSSS
+1924 CQTVLSPTAS
-1934 EPDTSLTRSSP
+1934 EPDTTLTKTSP
-1945 KSSMKTDKDVEEE
+1945 KNSLKGDKDPGEES
-1958 GEAVD
+1958 EAVD

-2012 TKSGSCEVVTE
+2012 TKGGCCEVITE
-2023 EAVAAL
+2023 EAAAAL

-2045 PPVETLALESAGGVT
+2045 PPVESLNPEAVSGLS
-2060 TGDKKKTAQTA
+2060 TGDKKKTAQTSI
-2071 VCRERNS
+2071 CRERNS
-2078 ELARTDPIRP
+2078 ELARTDPVRP

-2098 AAEVIALLHSLLTA
+2098 AAEVIALLHSLLMA
-2112 PESNTAQIWTTTAE
+2112 PESNAAQIWTTTAE

-2136 PQLGKYAENILE
+2136 PQLGKYAESILE
-2148 SGSSSG
+2148 NGSSSG
-2154 RKLAQLQAIGRQ
+2154 RKLAKLQRIARQ

-2179 TIKIGSEVQVLGKGV
+2179 TIKIGSEVQVLGRGIS
-2194 MGSVGVV
+2194 GSIGVV
-2201 MSINEQEGI
+2201 ASINEQEGI
-2210 ATVKFPSCDYRKTC
+2210 ATVRFPPIDCRKTSQ
-2224 KASDILTV
+2224 ASDTLTI
-2232 PISRLCTPRSEA
+2232 PLSRLCVPRSEA
-2244 LPLYK
+2244 LPLHK

-2279 SGDGSSPVM
+2279 AGDGSAPVM
-2288 AAVRLLAEIRT
+2288 AVVRLLAEIRT

-2309 EDSSFC
+2309 EDSLFC

-2329 NLVAQECSP
+2329 NLVAQECSA
-2338 GERLCVVEAQC
+2338 GERLAVVEVQC
-2349 ERVRMLYRDCARPPP
+2349 ERLRMLYRDCARPPP
-2364 PPLQTDRRQPK
+2364 PPLQADRRQPK
-2375 EITWC
+2375 EITWS

-2394 SRLTSVTFLADPSA
+2394 SHLTSVTFLADPSA

-2422 PVPVQAPSFYWEIEI
+2422 PLPVQAPSFYWEIEI
-2437 VSYGDSDDDSGP
+2437 VSYGDTDDDTGP

-2489 LQWKSVRLDVAL
+2489 LQWKSVRLDVTL
-2501 LPGDVAGI
+2501 SPGDVAGI
-2509 GWERSEGT
+2509 GWERTEGT
-2517 PPPPGQAPKGRVY
+2517 PPPPGQPAKGRVY
-2530 FTYCGQRLSPFLE
+2530 FTYCGQRLSPYLE
-2543 DVAGGMWPLVHIQK
+2543 DVSGGMCPFFGFLSR
-2557 KNTKIRANFGSRA
+2557 TPRLANFGSRP

-2583 DLCVDLA
+2583 DLCTDLA

-2595 NFEVL
+2595 NFEAL

-2613 ASVASDSGSHGPP
+2613 TSIASDPGTHGPP

-2634 VQQQYNS
+2634 AQQQYDS
-2641 DSSCYY
+2641 DTSCHY
-2647 KMELSYE
+2647 KVELSYE
-2654 NFVTSG
+2654 NFITSG

-2673 DDDDDDDIPR
+2673 DDDDDDDIPQ

-2696 KVFPT
+2696 K
-2701 IRRRFR
+2701 
-2707 NEAERKSGLDQI
+2707 RKSGLDQI

-2774 VVIRCPDSNNTN
+2774 VVTRSPDSNNVAS
-2786 STVVGTALPKFA
+2786 STVGTALPKFA

-2813 DVDSMNELVQV
+2813 DVDSVNELVQV

-2834 VRYWYPIE
+2834 VRYWYPID
-2842 MLERPPAGSRRTAAN
+2842 MLERPPAGYRRTATN
-2857 GLVSLDSS
+2857 GLVTLD
-2865 NIQIHRLELLR
+2865 NTNLQIHRELLR
-2876 CEGALARLYC
+2876 CEAALARLYC
-2886 RMALLNIFAPKSPHT
+2886 RMALLNIFAPKLPHL
-2901 FTRLFHIPAVR
+2901 FTRLFHIPAIR

-2946 LLHNLQ
+2946 LQHCVH
-2952 SQNCSPTDL
+2952 SQNCSATDL
-2961 FYQGNAQ
+2961 FYQGSSQ
-2968 IIREWLTVAIT
+2968 TVREWLNVAIT
-2979 RALHQGEESLLELT
+2979 RTLHQGEESLLELT
-2993 KQICSFLQNAPEQFT
+2993 KQICSFLQTAPEQFP

-3016 SKVSMDV
+3016 SKVNMDV

-3037 SQLGCRK
+3037 SQSGFRK

-3049 KAPWVRVMVYGLGH
+3049 KAPWARVLVYGLGH
-3063 KVRRNGQLNL
+3063 KVKRNGQLNL
-3073 MEAVCYP
+3073 IEAVCYP
-3080 LDASPSNTGLTPPP
+3080 RDASPANTGLTPPP
-3094 TTNQYPSVIIP
+3094 TTNQYPSVILS

-3119 GTVLVLHS
+3119 GAVLVLHS

-3137 FAEQLLTWTMGE
+3137 FTEQLLSWKSEDGE
-3149 TSECSEDEPDTV
+3149 GRAEDEPDTI
-3161 PPSVL
+3161 PTSVL
-3166 LQVVELLGGLL
+3166 LQVVELLGNFL
-3177 WSTDLAPCIKEL
+3177 WTTDMAACVKEL
-3189 TFHLLAELLREVH
+3189 VFHLLAELLRTVH
-3202 HLEQRRN
+3202 SLEQRKH
-3209 PSGLSNSIA
+3209 PAGLSSSIA
-3218 LLLNPC
+3218 LQLNPC
-3224 LAVLMAL
+3224 LAMLMAL
-3231 QTELRKLYDRET
+3231 QSELHKLYDEET
-3243 QGWAAAGGGAG
+3243 QSWVSGSACGGSGATAAAD
-3254 GGGSSAAG
+3254 
-3262 GALALGTE
+3262 

-3282 EVCLAVAEVTL
+3282 EGCLAVAEVTL
-3293 PLNVSGTAIGA
+3293 PTNMSVTASGVTSAT
-3304 LSSSSAPNLSDSSSS
+3304 APNLSDSSSS

-3333 LSKRKKVKMKRDRTA
+3333 LSKRKKVKMKREKA
-3348 AAVAAAAAS
+3348 SSS
-3357 GKRSGTSAGGG
+3357 GKRQSSRSVDSDPAVLSIGG
-3368 RLSESDSALL
+3368 S
-3378 NMAGGKPEDMLW
+3378 KPEDMLW
-3390 FHRGL
+3390 FHRAL
-3395 TLLMILRH
+3395 TLLIILRH
-3403 LTNKD
+3403 LTRKD

-3416 DAVTDACQ
+3416 DAIADACQ

-3434 LLVLSGIPTHLEEA
+3434 LLVISGIPTHLDEGI
-3448 VVRSAIRRACNAH
+3448 VRGAIRKACNAH
-3461 GGLFKDEIFIPL
+3461 GGVFKDEIYIPL
-3473 QDEDPKKPKGGGV
+3473 QDEDPKKPKDKAEGG
-3486 AAPDGKVHPETERP
+3486 DGKAEPEKTLGF
-3500 PSTGGNESPDSS
+3500 PSTDSLEVSTSS
-3512 SSVTPAMSVS
+3512 SLTPAMSVS
-3522 ASASTSQTSICSS
+3522 ASASTSQASICSS
-3535 SQGVSRTASELSVD
+3535 QGISQTVSDLSADPLPAGLELPIPAG
-3549 QELLNAPAATAAA
+3549 LLE
-3562 AAATVVPTQQG
+3562 
-3573 ALDPHT
+3573 PHV

-3603 EPLDSVDTASVSD
+3603 EPLDNAETASVSD
-3616 GGSMYTVTSLDN
+3616 MGSMYTVTSLDN
-3628 NAVMA
+3628 QPLAA
-3633 RPIKGY
+3633 RPIKGF
-3639 AVIEVRSRAKV
+3639 AVVEIRSRAKI

-3655 SLFNSSDL
+3655 SLFNNNDL
-3663 IGLSSLE
+3663 IGLSSLD
-3670 GEDELMEITN
+3670 GEDELMEMST
-3680 EEILTASS
+3680 EEILTVSV

-3696 QGSSALEDYFMDKSL
+3696 QGSPGLEDYFNDKSIK
-3711 RGDKL
+3711 GEKL
-3716 VPGVRDVL
+3716 VPGAREVL
-3724 TDIFKS
+3724 TEIFKS
-3730 CVHSEQMLSLTPA
+3730 CAHSEQMLSLTPA
-3743 KPVKVSDIYLSKE
+3743 KPIKVSDIYLSKE
-3756 QISSQT
+3756 QINSQT
-3762 PGNLLHV
+3762 PGNLLHL

-3777 KKLLEDQLTQ
+3777 KKVLEDQLTQ

-3792 GAPKPNKSKYS
+3792 GVPKPKFDKSKYS

-3808 QHPSKVVS
+3808 QHPGKVVS

-3827 EKSVLNSV
+3827 DKAVLNSV
-3835 RTALSEKKPVLK
+3835 SRTALSEKKPTVK
-3847 PKSPEKSRPEDK
+3847 PKSPEKSKPDEKDPE
-3859 DVDKSPAK
+3859 KSPTK

-3879 EGFHKFAVD
+3879 EGFHKFVID

-3893 IRSVWRAILACGY
+3893 IRSVWRAILSCGY

-3911 RCTCID
+3911 RCACID
-3917 TRHAQKA
+3917 VRHAHKA
-3924 CKKWTLEMDVALVQY
+3924 SRKWTLEMDVALVQY
-3939 INRLCRHLAITPSRL
+3939 INRLCRHLAITPARL

-3961 DPADT
+3961 DPADA

-3971 ACLIGVPVESLRLRF
+3971 ACLLNVPIESLRLRF

-3991 LNNTLESFF
+3991 LNTTLETFF
-4000 LPLVELRQTLTYQ
+4000 LPLVELRQTPMYTH
-4013 NSIAALLREAKGLVF
+4013 SIAALLKEAKGLIF
-4028 YDTKVM
+4028 YDTKVT

-4056 LDPLEIVGGEVRSSE
+4056 LDPLEIVGGEIRASE
-4071 NTYFCQAARQL
+4071 NSYFCQAARQL
-4082 SCVPSSQLCVKL
+4082 ASVPSSQLCVKL

-4127 CKELQSSALSL
+4127 CRELQSSSLSL
-4138 LLPCPSSA
+4138 LLLCPSSA
-4146 ANRNKGKHILTP
+4146 VNKNKVRLHP
-4158 CPISYAEE
+4158 DPSPITYGEE
-4166 QLLHFFGQLLGIA
+4166 QLLHFLGQLLGIA

-4191 GSFWKGLVGEPLDPD
+4191 PSFWKTLVGEPLDPD
-4206 VDLQE
+4206 QDLQE
-4211 ADLLTYNYI
+4211 ADVLTYNYVK
-4220 RKFENINDEAEL
+4220 KFESINDETEL
-4232 ETLCAEIS
+4232 EALCAEIA
-4240 SQHHSGESPDSPSR
+4240 SQHLATESPEGPNK
-4254 PCCTFTYF
+4254 PCCRFTYLT
-4262 SMTGEEVE
+4262 MTGEEVE
-4270 LCPGGRNLT
+4270 LCSRGRHIP
-4279 VSWENKDMYGRAV
+4279 VAWENKDIYAAAIRS
-4292 RALRLRE
+4292 LRLRE
-4299 LQNTECMTAVRAGLA
+4299 LQNVECVTAVRAGLGA
-4314 SIIPLQLLTLLSPL
+4314 IIPLQLLTMLSPL
-4328 ELELRTCGLPYI
+4328 EMELRTCGLPYI

-4362 EFFWTALEMFTQ
+4362 EFFWGALEMFAQ

-4390 PFTCPCRD
+4390 PFTCPCKD

-4418 VAGSPDS
+4418 TAGSPDS

-4436 VKLPQ
+4436 IKLPQ
-4441 YSSLDV
+4441 YSSLEI
-4447 MLEKLRYAIH
+4447 MLEKLRCAIH

>member
-1 MGSGPVDS
+1 MGSPAAASAAAATDS
-9 SQWLSVKEE
+9 AQWLSVKEE

-32 AELPSEIG
+32 AELPSEIVG
-40 ASEQGDAEQEILT
+40 VAEPGDTELEILT

-58 PVELAERLRAVCGN
+58 PTELAERLRSVCGN

-85 NALRGLWGAQR
+85 NALRGLWNAQR
-96 QLALEEQQEREG
+96 QLALEEQHDRESS
-108 AGDEEAL
+108 GDEEAL

-122 LLQQPEQAPFTSRVG
+122 LLQQPEQAPFTSRMG
-137 LLLVFPLL
+137 LLLVFPLI
-145 QSQSRSDPALC
+145 QSQSRTDPSLC
-156 SITAEVLLGCLRD
+156 NITAEVLLNCLRD
-169 CQPLSLSKEPAD
+169 CQPLSLTKEPAD
-181 CLSGLE
+181 CLNGIE
-187 SLLCSWLEDPEP
+187 SLLCSWLEETSASGQQIPY
-199 PKQQQPHLHRQREN
+199 KQKEN

-222 CARGSLKTFIH
+222 CARGSLKTFVH
-233 TVHLLQKQTDLGQ
+233 TVHLLQKQTDLGS

-269 LGSKHNVSWGFED
+269 LGGKHIVSWGFED
-282 MLPAPDSGAA
+282 MLPAPDANSSSS
-292 GSESKDTDLGR
+292 SENKDADLGR
-303 CLATDGLYLYT
+303 CLAADGLYLYT
-314 TNSFGKGVSK
+314 TNSVGRGISK

-342 DLEPGW
+342 ELETGW
-348 VVFASGRLLHRPASF
+348 VAFGNNKLLHRPVSF
-363 DTKPHQ
+363 DNKPHS
-369 LCQVI
+369 LFQVV
-374 DPFTLQVCQIVS
+374 DQHTLQVCQIIP
-386 MPAHHFLV
+386 MPVNHFPV
-394 GNSMSTLHLCSDG
+394 GSTMTTVHLSSDG
-407 TYLYW
+407 TYFYW
-412 IWSPASLNEKTQKGH
+412 IWSPASLNEKTPKGH
-427 SVFMDVFQLMTQ
+427 SVFMDIFELIVEN
-439 SGLCEVDV
+439 GICIANP
-447 LQERVILTRKE
+447 LQERIILMRKE
-458 GESSKCLNDL
+458 GESAKSINEM
-468 LLSRMSRFRAS
+468 LLSRLSRYRAS
-479 HSATLAALTGSTITN
+479 PSATLAALTGSTISN
-494 TVKEEQSA
+494 TLKEDQA
-502 VNTSCGLPLK
+502 AANTSCGLPLK
-512 TLRKTPMYVCGT
+512 MLRKTPIYTCGT

-529 ASPPGVSGSSAT
+529 VPPPGGSGSSAT

-547 SSSLSSLKILAS
+547 TSALSSLKILAS
-559 SLVFNL
+559 SLVFNIS
-565 ADGQFSSRADLIDAP
+565 DGQFTSRADLIDAA

-586 GAQVSGLGACYDA
+586 GALVPGLGACYDTM
-599 LNNLIWTC
+599 NNMIWTC
-607 SSDYM
+607 SNDYI
-612 DQWYN
+612 DQWCN
-617 PGNQAFHHV
+617 PGNQAFHCV
-626 CHRLGV
+626 CQRLGV
-632 SHVIKEPKEEM
+632 SHIITEPKGDA
-643 VPTCEVINQLLH
+643 TTTNEVINQLLH
-655 HVGAMCIHQLNVLAA
+655 HVGAMCIHQLNLLAA
-670 SSSSLPIG
+670 SNNIPITN
-678 AFLGKQH
+678 FLGKQH
-685 PIEVQHFSSICDIM
+685 PIEAHHLSSICDIM

-704 KGDTCIIRC
+704 NGDTCIIRC

-722 RFFNP
+722 KFFFSP
-727 QSEQNRESV
+727 QTERNRDIV
-736 RRAGL
+736 RRSGL
-741 LLWQLLMAPADQIGA
+741 LLWQLLMAPRDQICA
-756 EIQGEVCLAISSGLN
+756 EIQKEVCLAISSGLN
-771 TLYQGETELNNL
+771 ILYPGEVEINNL

-801 DVILN
+801 DVILT
-806 NLAMQ
+806 NLAEQ
-811 LQKNRFGSDDDDHYR
+811 LQNNRFGSEDDDHYR
-826 CSSGSNILWL
+826 LN
-836 VSIWSHRLSDELL
+836 DELL
-849 HCILKTV
+849 HYILKIV
-856 VRESCLL
+856 VRESCVL

-868 TIGKDDFQKLLST
+868 TVSKDDFQRLLST
-881 VPVASPSLRY
+881 VPAASSCLRY
-891 LMAVQNHLLSNTV
+891 LMAVQNHLLSNTI
-904 LIRPD
+904 LIKPD
-909 ESDDSDS
+909 ENDDSDS

-921 TMKVQELQ
+921 TLKVQELK

-935 AAKIL
+935 ATQIL
-940 VGCDEVL
+940 TGCDEVL
-947 ETLQQVTTALIK
+947 EMLQQVTTALIN
-959 SDIVDRETRLKGL
+959 SDISDREQRLKGL
-972 EQVTKATMLGHLLPV
+972 EQITKATMLGHLLPV
-987 LLTSLMHSNLQT
+987 LLTSLMHPNLQT
-999 LTLADAL
+999 LTMADAL

-1017 SQTALLLKTQTPL
+1017 SQTALLLKTQSPVFSELNSSPT
-1030 FNEGAT
+1030 GA
-1036 LTGGSLGPRGKLP
+1036 SEQKGKLLP
-1049 PADDGLR
+1049 DER
-1056 TLEEREEPGFLTGLK
+1056 MLEEKEEPGFLTGLK

-1108 RFDPRC
+1108 RFDNRC
-1114 SSQYDYDKLVIYAGP
+1114 SSQYDYDKSNSVFYVLKLVIYAGP

-1186 MWGFSCTV
+1186 MWGFACTV

-1207 PFLADLAL
+1207 PFLVDLAL

-1228 YNGPETTREEEA
+1228 YNGPEITKDEET
-1240 CQDLLCSKLLQRCQW
+1240 CQELLRSKLLQRCQW
-1255 QVEANGAISPALT
+1255 QVEANGVISPALT

-1274 PLTIEEDREFTYPTD
+1274 PLTIDEDREFTYPSD
-1289 ALVPPPGLVPG
+1289 VLVPPVGH
-1300 ACYDLPRIRL
+1300 YFDLPRIRL
-1310 PPGIMGRLREVSGR
+1310 PPGIMIKLREISGR

-1334 EVIRPDVIE
+1334 EVIQPEVME
-1343 ELIVS
+1343 EMVVS
-1348 CVIKHLGLVDTLQSL
+1348 CVIKHLNLVDALQSL
-1363 VNFQYREEHAEEHDL
+1363 INFQYQEEHAEEYDL
-1378 LCKIMA
+1378 LCKIMG
-1384 ETFKKINAMERQLQ
+1384 ETFKKLNAMERQLQ

-1408 NEVEEAQQGKLENN
+1408 NEVDDAMHGKLENN
-1422 SPFFQDYHFFE
+1422 VPFFYDYHFNE
-1433 NKIKELE
+1433 SKMKELE
-1440 LLCSLKEVPLDC
+1440 LLCSMKEVSFDG

-1464 KFFHE
+1464 KFFQE
-1469 VTSLQQRPPTPL
+1469 VNSLIQKSSHPL

-1492 NRTELLLHVTIAPH
+1492 NRAELLLHVTIAAQ
-1506 SRSLTGTPTS
+1506 SGITRSISGTPTE

-1522 VSDTK
+1522 ASETK
-1527 TMTPTVKQPVFLRSM
+1527 VISHAVRQPVFLRSM

-1547 LEMIANQDLEFT
+1547 LEMIGNEDLEFARSS
-1559 HGNQRR
+1559 QRR
-1565 RHHPTSHRSSSFT
+1565 RHVTSHRSSSFT
-1578 LLQSLTIEDSRDK
+1578 LLQSLTIEDSKDK

-1606 TTPDQAVS
+1606 TNPDQAVS
-1614 SSSFLSAAQTRWRR
+1614 SSSFLLAAQTRWRR
-1628 GSTRKQALVH
+1628 GNTRKQALVH

-1695 CARYPIACSNSIGLL
+1695 CARYPIACANSIGLL

-1717 SEEQCL
+1717 SEEKCL

-1733 RLCSLSGQRDSS
+1733 RLCSLSSQTESS
-1745 SNEKQTRKQK
+1745 SNEKQTKKQK

-1767 ANRCIEWEKEEG
+1767 ANRCVEWEKEEG
-1779 GSTDAVHSGL
+1779 GSTEAVHSGL

-1858 KLVLIILQLCRT
+1858 KLVLIILQLCRA

-1880 GNVAL
+1880 GNVEL

-1891 IHTLDAEQQDASD
+1891 VPSLNSEQDDPSD
-1904 PASRI
+1904 PASKI

-1924 CQTLLSPSSS
+1924 CQTVLSPTAS
-1934 EPDTSLTRSSP
+1934 EPDTTLAKASP
-1945 KSSMKTDKDVEEE
+1945 KNSIKGDKDPGEES
-1958 GEAVD
+1958 EAVD

-2012 TKSGSCEVVTE
+2012 TKSGCCEVITE
-2023 EAVAAL
+2023 EAAAAL

-2045 PPVETLALESAGGVT
+2045 PPIETVNPETTSGLS
-2060 TGDKKKTAQTA
+2060 TGDKKKTAQTSI
-2071 VCRERNS
+2071 CRERNS
-2078 ELARTDPIRP
+2078 ELARTDPVRP

-2098 AAEVIALLHSLLTA
+2098 AAEVIALLHSLLMA
-2112 PESNTAQIWTTTAE
+2112 PESNAAQIWTTTAE

-2136 PQLGKYAENILE
+2136 PQLGKYAESILE
-2148 SGSSSG
+2148 NGSSSG
-2154 RKLAQLQAIGRQ
+2154 RKLAKLQRIARQ

-2179 TIKIGSEVQVLGKGV
+2179 TIKIGSEVQVLGRGIA
-2194 MGSVGVV
+2194 GSIGVV
-2201 MSINEQEGI
+2201 ASINEQEGI
-2210 ATVKFPSCDYRKTC
+2210 ATVKFPPTSVDGRKTSQ
-2224 KASDILTV
+2224 ASDTLTI
-2232 PISRLCTPRSEA
+2232 PLSRLCVPRSEA
-2244 LPLYK
+2244 LPLHK

-2279 SGDGSSPVM
+2279 TGDGSTPVM
-2288 AAVRLLAEIRT
+2288 AVVRLLAEIRT

-2338 GERLCVVEAQC
+2338 GERLLVVEMQC
-2349 ERVRMLYRDCARPPP
+2349 ERLRMLYRDCARPPP
-2364 PPLQTDRRQPK
+2364 PPLQADRRQPK
-2375 EITWC
+2375 EITWS

-2394 SRLTSVTFLADPSA
+2394 SHLTAVTFLADPSA

-2437 VSYGDSDDDSGP
+2437 VSYGDTDDDTGP

-2489 LQWKSVRLDVAL
+2489 LQWKSVRLDVTL
-2501 LPGDVAGI
+2501 SPGDVAGI
-2509 GWERSEGT
+2509 GWERTEGT
-2517 PPPPGQAPKGRVY
+2517 PPPPGQPAKGRVY
-2530 FTYCGQRLSPFLE
+2530 FTYCGQRLGPYLE
-2543 DVAGGMWPLVHIQK
+2543 DVSGGMWPVVHIQK
-2557 KNTKIRANFGSRA
+2557 KNTKVRANFGSRQ

-2583 DLCVDLA
+2583 DLCIDLA

-2595 NFEVL
+2595 NFEAL

-2613 ASVASDSGSHGPP
+2613 TSIASDPGTHGPP

-2634 VQQQYNS
+2634 AQQQYDS
-2641 DSSCYY
+2641 DTSCHY

-2654 NFVTSG
+2654 NFITSG

-2774 VVIRCPDSNNTN
+2774 VVTRSPDSNNVASN
-2786 STVVGTALPKFA
+2786 AVGTALPKFA

-2813 DVDSMNELVQV
+2813 DVDSVNELVQV

-2834 VRYWYPIE
+2834 VRYWYPID
-2842 MLERPPAGSRRTAAN
+2842 MLERPPAGYRRTATN
-2857 GLVSLDSS
+2857 GLVTLDNT
-2865 NIQIHRLELLR
+2865 NIQIHRELLR
-2876 CEGALARLYC
+2876 SEAALAKLYC
-2886 RMALLNIFAPKSPHT
+2886 RMALLNIFAPKSPHM
-2901 FTRLFHIPAVR
+2901 FTRLFHIPAIR

-2946 LLHNLQ
+2946 LQHCIH
-2952 SQNCSPTDL
+2952 SQNCAATDL
-2961 FYQGNAQ
+2961 FYQGNSQA
-2968 IIREWLTVAIT
+2968 IREWLTVAIT
-2979 RALHQGEESLLELT
+2979 RTLHQGEESLLDLT
-2993 KQICSFLQNAPEQFT
+2993 KQICSFLQTAPEQFPA
-3008 SEEFPISE
+3008 EEFPVSE
-3016 SKVSMDV
+3016 SKVNMDV
-3023 NFPGAAFVVVSCKE
+3023 NFPGAAFVIVSCKE
-3037 SQLGCRK
+3037 SQSGFRK

-3049 KAPWVRVMVYGLGH
+3049 KAPWARVLVYGLGH
-3063 KVRRNGQLNL
+3063 KVKRNGQLNL
-3073 MEAVCYP
+3073 IEAVCYP
-3080 LDASPSNTGLTPPP
+3080 RDASPTNTGLTPPP
-3094 TTNQYPSVIIP
+3094 TTNQYPSVITP

-3119 GTVLVLHS
+3119 GAVLVLHS

-3137 FAEQLLTWTMGE
+3137 FTEQLLTWKLEDGDGK
-3149 TSECSEDEPDTV
+3149 SEDELDTI
-3161 PPSVL
+3161 PASVL
-3166 LQVVELLGGLL
+3166 LQVVEFLGNFL
-3177 WSTDLAPCIKEL
+3177 WTTDMAACVKEL
-3189 TFHLLAELLREVH
+3189 IFHLLAELLRKIH
-3202 HLEQRRN
+3202 SLEQKKN
-3209 PSGLSNSIA
+3209 PAGLSSSIA
-3218 LLLNPC
+3218 LQLNPC
-3224 LAVLMAL
+3224 LAMLMAL
-3231 QTELRKLYDRET
+3231 QSELHKLYDEET
-3243 QGWAAAGGGAG
+3243 QNWVSGNAC
-3254 GGGSSAAG
+3254 GGSGVGVAD
-3262 GALALGTE
+3262 

-3293 PLNVSGTAIGA
+3293 PINMSVTANVM
-3304 LSSSSAPNLSDSSSS
+3304 SSTNAPNLSDSSSS

-3333 LSKRKKVKMKRDRTA
+3333 LSKRKKVKMKREKTSS
-3348 AAVAAAAAS
+3348 S
-3357 GKRSGTSAGGG
+3357 GKRSSSRAAETDAAILSIGG
-3368 RLSESDSALL
+3368 S
-3378 NMAGGKPEDMLW
+3378 KPEDMLW
-3390 FHRGL
+3390 FHRAL
-3395 TLLMILRH
+3395 TLLTILRH
-3403 LTNKD
+3403 LTKKD
-3408 PQGLGVTS
+3408 PQGLGVTN
-3416 DAVTDACQ
+3416 DAVADACQ

-3434 LLVLSGIPTHLEEA
+3434 LLVISGIPTHLEENT
-3448 VVRSAIRRACNAH
+3448 VRSAIRKACNAH
-3461 GGLFKDEIFIPL
+3461 GGVFKDEIYIPL
-3473 QDEDPKKPKGGGV
+3473 QEEDPKKIKDKAEGG
-3486 AAPDGKVHPETERP
+3486 ECRTELEKP
-3500 PSTGGNESPDSS
+3500 IVSSSADSLDISSS

-3522 ASASTSQTSICSS
+3522 ASASTSQASLCS
-3535 SQGVSRTASELSVD
+3535 SQGISRTVSDISVD
-3549 QELLNAPAATAAA
+3549 QFQAGLELAIPPGL
-3562 AAATVVPTQQG
+3562 
-3573 ALDPHT
+3573 LEPHV
-3579 VSSQESLDISLCSTG
+3579 VSSQESLDLSHCSTG

-3603 EPLDSVDTASVSD
+3603 EPLDNVETASVSD
-3616 GGSMYTVTSLDN
+3616 VGSMYTVTSLDN
-3628 NAVMA
+3628 QQLLS
-3633 RPIKGY
+3633 RPIKGF
-3639 AVIEVRSRAKV
+3639 AVVEIRSRAKI

-3663 IGLSSLE
+3663 IGLSSLD
-3670 GEDELMEITN
+3670 GEDELMEMST
-3680 EEILTASS
+3680 EEILTVST

-3696 QGSSALEDYFMDKSL
+3696 QGSPALEDYFNDKSIK
-3711 RGDKL
+3711 GEKL
-3716 VPGVRDVL
+3716 VPGAREVL
-3724 TDIFKS
+3724 TEIFKS

-3743 KPVKVSDIYLSKE
+3743 KPIKVADIYLSKE
-3756 QISSQT
+3756 QINSQT

-3777 KKLLEDQLTQ
+3777 KKVLEDQLTQ

-3792 GAPKPNKSKYS
+3792 GVPKPKFDKSKYN

-3808 QHPSKVVS
+3808 QHPVKVVS
-3816 TKRPITKPPTK
+3816 TKRPVTKPPTK

-3835 RTALSEKKPVLK
+3835 SRTALSEKKPTVK
-3847 PKSPEKSRPEDK
+3847 PKSPEKSKPEEK
-3859 DVDKSPAK
+3859 DPEKSPTK

-3879 EGFHKFAVD
+3879 DGFHRFVVD
-3888 RAKQD
+3888 RSKQD
-3893 IRSVWRAILACGY
+3893 IRSVWRAILSCGY

-3911 RCTCID
+3911 RCACID
-3917 TRHAQKA
+3917 ARHAQKA
-3924 CKKWTLEMDVALVQY
+3924 SRKWTLEMDVALVQY
-3939 INRLCRHLAITPSRL
+3939 INRLCRHLAITPARL

-3961 DPADT
+3961 DPADA
-3966 ADPRV
+3966 ADPRIS
-3971 ACLIGVPVESLRLRF
+3971 CLLNVPIESLRLRF

-3991 LNNTLESFF
+3991 LNTTLETFF
-4000 LPLVELRQTLTYQ
+4000 LPLVELRQTEMYT
-4013 NSIAALLREAKGLVF
+4013 NSIAALLQEAKGLIF
-4028 YDTKVM
+4028 YDTKVT

-4045 RTADHAAPEIT
+4045 RTADHAAPEIS
-4056 LDPLEIVGGEVRSSE
+4056 LDPLEIVGGEIRSSE
-4071 NTYFCQAARQL
+4071 NSYFCQAARQL
-4082 SCVPSSQLCVKL
+4082 ACVPSSQLCVKL

-4127 CKELQSSALSL
+4127 CKELQSSLLSL
-4138 LLPCPSSA
+4138 LLLCPSSA
-4146 ANRNKGKHILTP
+4146 VNKNKGKYILTP
-4158 CPISYAEE
+4158 SPITYAEE
-4166 QLLHFFGQLLGIA
+4166 QLFHFFGQLLGIA

-4191 GSFWKGLVGEPLDPD
+4191 PSFWKTLVGEPLDPD

-4211 ADLLTYNYI
+4211 ADILTYNYVK
-4220 RKFENINDEAEL
+4220 KFENINDETEL
-4232 ETLCAEIS
+4232 EALCAEIA
-4240 SQHHSGESPDSPSR
+4240 SQHLATESPDCPNK
-4254 PCCTFTYF
+4254 PCCKFTYLT
-4262 SMTGEEVE
+4262 MTGEEVE
-4270 LCPGGRNLT
+4270 LCPRGRHIP
-4279 VSWENKDMYGRAV
+4279 VGWENKDVYATAIRS
-4292 RALRLRE
+4292 LRMRE
-4299 LQNTECMTAVRAGLA
+4299 LQTPECMTAVRAGLG
-4314 SIIPLQLLTLLSPL
+4314 SIIPLQLLTTLTPL
-4328 ELELRTCGLPYI
+4328 EMELRTCGLPYI

-4362 EFFWTALEMFTQ
+4362 EFFWSALEMFTQ

-4390 PFTCPCRD
+4390 PFTCPCKD

-4418 VAGSPDS
+4418 AAGSPDS

-4436 VKLPQ
+4436 IKLPQ
-4441 YSSLDV
+4441 YSSLDI

>member
-1 MGSGPVDS
+1 MGSPAGASAAAATDS
-9 SQWLSVKEE
+9 AQWLSVKEE

-32 AELPSEIG
+32 AELPSEIIG
-40 ASEQGDAEQEILT
+40 VAEPGDTELEILT

-58 PVELAERLRAVCGN
+58 PTELAERLRSVCGN

-85 NALRGLWGAQR
+85 NALRGLWNAQR
-96 QLALEEQQEREG
+96 QLALEEQHDRESS
-108 AGDEEAL
+108 GDEEAL

-122 LLQQPEQAPFTSRVG
+122 LLQQPEQAPFTSRMG
-137 LLLVFPLL
+137 LLLVFPLI
-145 QSQSRSDPALC
+145 QSQSRTDPSLC
-156 SITAEVLLGCLRD
+156 NITAEVLLNCLRD
-169 CQPLSLSKEPAD
+169 CQPLSLTKEPAD
-181 CLSGLE
+181 CLNGIE
-187 SLLCSWLEDPEP
+187 SLLCSWLEDTSASGQQIPY
-199 PKQQQPHLHRQREN
+199 KQKEN

-222 CARGSLKTFIH
+222 CARGSLKTFVH
-233 TVHLLQKQTDLGQ
+233 TVHLLQKQTDLGT

-269 LGSKHNVSWGFED
+269 LGGKHIVSWGFED
-282 MLPAPDSGAA
+282 MLPAPDANSSSSG
-292 GSESKDTDLGR
+292 ENKDADLGR
-303 CLATDGLYLYT
+303 CLAADGLYLYT
-314 TNSFGKGVSK
+314 TNSVGRGISK

-342 DLEPGW
+342 ELETGW
-348 VVFASGRLLHRPASF
+348 VAFGNSKLLHRPVSF
-363 DTKPHQ
+363 DNKPHS
-369 LCQVI
+369 LFQVV
-374 DPFTLQVCQIVS
+374 DQHTLQVCQIIP
-386 MPAHHFLV
+386 MPVNHFPV
-394 GNSMSTLHLCSDG
+394 GSTMTTVHLSSDG
-407 TYLYW
+407 TYFYW
-412 IWSPASLNEKTQKGH
+412 IWSPASLNEKTPKGH
-427 SVFMDVFQLMTQ
+427 SVFMDIFELIVEN
-439 SGLCEVDV
+439 GICIANP
-447 LQERVILTRKE
+447 LQERIILMRKE
-458 GESSKCLNDL
+458 GESAKSINEM
-468 LLSRMSRFRAS
+468 LLSRLSRYRAS
-479 HSATLAALTGSTITN
+479 PSATLAALTGSTISN
-494 TVKEEQSA
+494 TLKEDQA
-502 VNTSCGLPLK
+502 AANTSCGLPLK
-512 TLRKTPMYVCGT
+512 MLRKTPIYTCGT

-529 ASPPGVSGSSAT
+529 VPPPGGSGSSAT

-547 SSSLSSLKILAS
+547 TSALSSLKILAS
-559 SLVFNL
+559 SLVFNIS
-565 ADGQFSSRADLIDAP
+565 DGQFTSRADLIDAA

-586 GAQVSGLGACYDA
+586 GALVPGLGACYDTM
-599 LNNLIWTC
+599 NNMIWTC
-607 SSDYM
+607 SNDYI
-612 DQWYN
+612 DQWCN
-617 PGNQAFHHV
+617 PGNQAFHCV
-626 CHRLGV
+626 CQRLGV
-632 SHVIKEPKEEM
+632 SHVITEPKGDA
-643 VPTCEVINQLLH
+643 TTTNEVINQLLH
-655 HVGAMCIHQLNVLAA
+655 HVGAMCIHQLNLLAA
-670 SSSSLPIG
+670 SNNLPITN
-678 AFLGKQH
+678 FLGKQH
-685 PIEVQHFSSICDIM
+685 PIEAHHLSSICDIM

-704 KGDTCIIRC
+704 NGDTCIIRC

-722 RFFNP
+722 KFFFSP
-727 QSEQNRESV
+727 QTERNRDIV
-736 RRAGL
+736 RRSGL
-741 LLWQLLMAPADQIGA
+741 LLWQLLMAPRDQICS
-756 EIQGEVCLAISSGLN
+756 EIQKEVCLAISSGLN
-771 TLYQGETELNNL
+771 ILYPGEAEINNL

-801 DVILN
+801 DVILT
-806 NLAMQ
+806 NLAEQ
-811 LQKNRFGSDDDDHYR
+811 LQNNRFGSEDDDHYR
-826 CSSGSNILWL
+826 LN
-836 VSIWSHRLSDELL
+836 DELL
-849 HCILKTV
+849 HYILKIV
-856 VRESCLL
+856 VRESCVL

-868 TIGKDDFQKLLST
+868 TVSKDDFQRLLST
-881 VPVASPSLRY
+881 VPAASSCLRY
-891 LMAVQNHLLSNTV
+891 LMAVQNHLLSNTI
-904 LIRPD
+904 LIKPD
-909 ESDDSDS
+909 ENDDSDS

-921 TMKVQELQ
+921 TLKVQELKT
-929 ASILSL
+929 SILSL
-935 AAKIL
+935 ATQIL
-940 VGCDEVL
+940 TGCDEVL
-947 ETLQQVTTALIK
+947 EMLQQVTTALIN
-959 SDIVDRETRLKGL
+959 SDISDREQRLKGL
-972 EQVTKATMLGHLLPV
+972 EQITKATMLGHLLPV
-987 LLTSLMHSNLQT
+987 LLTSLMHPNLQT
-999 LTLADAL
+999 LMMADAL

-1017 SQTALLLKTQTPL
+1017 SQTALLLKTQSPVFSEL
-1030 FNEGAT
+1030 NSSPSGA
-1036 LTGGSLGPRGKLP
+1036 SEQKGKLLP
-1049 PADDGLR
+1049 DER
-1056 TLEEREEPGFLTGLK
+1056 MLEEKEEPGFLTGLK

-1108 RFDPRC
+1108 RFDNRC

-1186 MWGFSCTV
+1186 MWGFACTV

-1207 PFLADLAL
+1207 PFLVDLAL

-1228 YNGPETTREEEA
+1228 YNGPEITKDEET
-1240 CQDLLCSKLLQRCQW
+1240 CQELLRSKLLQRCQW
-1255 QVEANGAISPALT
+1255 QVEANGVISPALT

-1274 PLTIEEDREFTYPTD
+1274 PLTIDEDREFTYPSD
-1289 ALVPPPGLVPG
+1289 VLVPPVGH
-1300 ACYDLPRIRL
+1300 YFDLPRIRL
-1310 PPGIMGRLREVSGR
+1310 PPGIMIKLREISGR

-1334 EVIRPDVIE
+1334 EVIQPEVME
-1343 ELIVS
+1343 EMVVS
-1348 CVIKHLGLVDTLQSL
+1348 CVIKHLNLVDALQSL
-1363 VNFQYREEHAEEHDL
+1363 INFQYQEEHAEEYDL
-1378 LCKIMA
+1378 LCKIMG
-1384 ETFKKINAMERQLQ
+1384 ETFKKLNAMERQLQ

-1408 NEVEEAQQGKLENN
+1408 NEVDDAMHGKLENN
-1422 SPFFQDYHFFE
+1422 VPFFYDYHFNE
-1433 NKIKELE
+1433 SKMKELE
-1440 LLCSLKEVPLDC
+1440 LLCSMKEVSFDG

-1464 KFFHE
+1464 KFFQE
-1469 VTSLQQRPPTPL
+1469 VNSLIQRTSHPL
-1481 AKTKALVKSLM
+1481 AKTKTLVKSLM
-1492 NRTELLLHVTIAPH
+1492 NRAELLLHVTIAAQ
-1506 SRSLTGTPTS
+1506 SGITRSISGTPAE

-1522 VSDTK
+1522 ASETK
-1527 TMTPTVKQPVFLRSM
+1527 VISHAVRQPVFLRSM

-1547 LEMIANQDLEFT
+1547 LEMIGNEDIEFARSS
-1559 HGNQRR
+1559 QRR
-1565 RHHPTSHRSSSFT
+1565 RHVTSHRSSSFT

-1606 TTPDQAVS
+1606 TNPDQAVS
-1614 SSSFLSAAQTRWRR
+1614 SSSFLLAAQTRWRR
-1628 GSTRKQALVH
+1628 GNTRKQALVH

-1695 CARYPIACSNSIGLL
+1695 CARYPIACANSIGLL

-1717 SEEQCL
+1717 SEEKCL

-1733 RLCSLSGQRDSS
+1733 RLCSLSSQTESS
-1745 SNEKQTRKQK
+1745 SNEKQTKKQK

-1767 ANRCIEWEKEEG
+1767 ANRCVEWEKEEG
-1779 GSTDAVHSGL
+1779 GSTEAVHSGL

-1858 KLVLIILQLCRT
+1858 KLVLIILQLCRA

-1880 GNVAL
+1880 GNVEL

-1891 IHTLDAEQQDASD
+1891 VPSLNSEQDDPSD
-1904 PASRI
+1904 PASKI

-1924 CQTLLSPSSS
+1924 CQTVLSPTAS
-1934 EPDTSLTRSSP
+1934 EPDTTLAKASP
-1945 KSSMKTDKDVEEE
+1945 KNSIKGDKDPGEES
-1958 GEAVD
+1958 EAVD

-2012 TKSGSCEVVTE
+2012 TKSGCCEVITE
-2023 EAVAAL
+2023 EAAAAL

-2045 PPVETLALESAGGVT
+2045 PPIETVNPETTSGLS
-2060 TGDKKKTAQTA
+2060 TGDKKKTAQTSI
-2071 VCRERNS
+2071 CRERNS
-2078 ELARTDPIRP
+2078 ELARTDPVRP

-2098 AAEVIALLHSLLTA
+2098 AAEVIALLHSLLMA
-2112 PESNTAQIWTTTAE
+2112 PESNAAQIWTTTAE

-2136 PQLGKYAENILE
+2136 PQLGKYAESILE
-2148 SGSSSG
+2148 NGSSSG
-2154 RKLAQLQAIGRQ
+2154 RKLAKLQRIARQ

-2179 TIKIGSEVQVLGKGV
+2179 TIKIGSEVQVLGKGIA
-2194 MGSVGVV
+2194 GSIGVV
-2201 MSINEQEGI
+2201 ASINEQEGI
-2210 ATVKFPSCDYRKTC
+2210 ATVKFPPTSIDSRKTSQ
-2224 KASDILTV
+2224 ASDTLTI
-2232 PISRLCTPRSEA
+2232 PLSRLCVPRSEA
-2244 LPLYK
+2244 LPLHK

-2279 SGDGSSPVM
+2279 TGDGSTPVM
-2288 AAVRLLAEIRT
+2288 AVVRLLAEIRT

-2338 GERLCVVEAQC
+2338 GERLLVVEMQC
-2349 ERVRMLYRDCARPPP
+2349 ERLRMLYRDCARPPP
-2364 PPLQTDRRQPK
+2364 PPLQADRRQPK
-2375 EITWC
+2375 EITWN

-2394 SRLTSVTFLADPSA
+2394 SHLTAVTFLADPSA

-2437 VSYGDSDDDSGP
+2437 VSYGDTDDDTGP

-2489 LQWKSVRLDVAL
+2489 LQWKSVRLDVTL
-2501 LPGDVAGI
+2501 SPGDVAGI
-2509 GWERSEGT
+2509 GWERTEGT
-2517 PPPPGQAPKGRVY
+2517 PPPPGQPAKGRVY
-2530 FTYCGQRLSPFLE
+2530 FTYCGQRLGPYLE
-2543 DVAGGMWPLVHIQK
+2543 DVSGGMWPVVHIQK
-2557 KNTKIRANFGSRA
+2557 KNTKVRANFGSRP

-2583 DLCVDLA
+2583 DLCIDLA

-2595 NFEVL
+2595 NFEAL

-2613 ASVASDSGSHGPP
+2613 TSIASDPGTHGPP

-2634 VQQQYNS
+2634 AQQQYDS
-2641 DSSCYY
+2641 DTSCHY

-2654 NFVTSG
+2654 NFITSG

-2774 VVIRCPDSNNTN
+2774 VVTRSPDSNNVT
-2786 STVVGTALPKFA
+2786 SSAVGTALPKFA

-2813 DVDSMNELVQV
+2813 DVDSVNELVQV

-2834 VRYWYPIE
+2834 VRYWYPID
-2842 MLERPPAGSRRTAAN
+2842 MLERPPAGYRRTATN
-2857 GLVSLDSS
+2857 GLVTLDNT
-2865 NIQIHRLELLR
+2865 NIQIHRELLR
-2876 CEGALARLYC
+2876 SEASLAKLYC
-2886 RMALLNIFAPKSPHT
+2886 RMALLNIFAPKSPHM
-2901 FTRLFHIPAVR
+2901 FTRLFHIPAIR

-2946 LLHNLQ
+2946 LQHCIH
-2952 SQNCSPTDL
+2952 SQNCAATDL

-2968 IIREWLTVAIT
+2968 AIREWLTVAIT
-2979 RALHQGEESLLELT
+2979 RTLHQGEESLLDLT
-2993 KQICSFLQNAPEQFT
+2993 KQICSFLQTAPEQFPA
-3008 SEEFPISE
+3008 EEFPISE
-3016 SKVSMDV
+3016 SKVNMDV
-3023 NFPGAAFVVVSCKE
+3023 NFPGAAFVIVSCKE
-3037 SQLGCRK
+3037 SQSGFRK

-3049 KAPWVRVMVYGLGH
+3049 KAPWARVLVYGLGH
-3063 KVRRNGQLNL
+3063 KVKRNGQLNL
-3073 MEAVCYP
+3073 IEAVCYP
-3080 LDASPSNTGLTPPP
+3080 RDASPTNTGLTPPP
-3094 TTNQYPSVIIP
+3094 TTNQYPSVITP

-3119 GTVLVLHS
+3119 GAVLVLHS

-3137 FAEQLLTWTMGE
+3137 FAEQLLTWKLEDGDGK
-3149 TSECSEDEPDTV
+3149 SEDELDTI
-3161 PPSVL
+3161 PASVL
-3166 LQVVELLGGLL
+3166 LQVVEFLGNFL
-3177 WSTDLAPCIKEL
+3177 WTTDMAACVKEL
-3189 TFHLLAELLREVH
+3189 IFHLLAELLRKIH
-3202 HLEQRRN
+3202 NLEQKKN
-3209 PSGLSNSIA
+3209 PAGLSSSIA
-3218 LLLNPC
+3218 LQLNPC
-3224 LAVLMAL
+3224 LAMLMAL
-3231 QTELRKLYDRET
+3231 QSELHKLYDEET
-3243 QGWAAAGGGAG
+3243 QNWVSGNAC
-3254 GGGSSAAG
+3254 GGSGVGVAD
-3262 GALALGTE
+3262 

-3293 PLNVSGTAIGA
+3293 PINMSVTANVM
-3304 LSSSSAPNLSDSSSS
+3304 SSTSAPNLSDSSSS

-3333 LSKRKKVKMKRDRTA
+3333 LSKRKKVKMKREKTSS
-3348 AAVAAAAAS
+3348 S
-3357 GKRSGTSAGGG
+3357 GKRSSSRAAETDA
-3368 RLSESDSALL
+3368 ALL
-3378 NMAGGKPEDMLW
+3378 SIGGSKPEDMLW
-3390 FHRGL
+3390 FHRAL
-3395 TLLMILRH
+3395 TLLIILRH
-3403 LTNKD
+3403 LTKKD
-3408 PQGLGVTS
+3408 PQGLGVTN
-3416 DAVTDACQ
+3416 DAVADACQ

-3434 LLVLSGIPTHLEEA
+3434 LLVISGIPTHLEEST
-3448 VVRSAIRRACNAH
+3448 VRSAIRKACNAH
-3461 GGLFKDEIFIPL
+3461 GGVFKDEIYIPL
-3473 QDEDPKKPKGGGV
+3473 QEEDPKKIKDKAEGG
-3486 AAPDGKVHPETERP
+3486 ECRTELEKP
-3500 PSTGGNESPDSS
+3500 TVSSSADSLDISSS

-3522 ASASTSQTSICSS
+3522 ASASTSQASLCS
-3535 SQGVSRTASELSVD
+3535 SQGISRTVSDISVD
-3549 QELLNAPAATAAA
+3549 QFQAGLELAIPPGL
-3562 AAATVVPTQQG
+3562 
-3573 ALDPHT
+3573 LEPHV
-3579 VSSQESLDISLCSTG
+3579 VSSQESLDLSHCSTG

-3603 EPLDSVDTASVSD
+3603 EPLDNVETASVSD
-3616 GGSMYTVTSLDN
+3616 VGSMYTVTSLDN
-3628 NAVMA
+3628 QPLLS
-3633 RPIKGY
+3633 RPIKGF
-3639 AVIEVRSRAKV
+3639 AVVEIRSRAKI

-3663 IGLSSLE
+3663 IGLSSLD
-3670 GEDELMEITN
+3670 GEDELMEMST
-3680 EEILTASS
+3680 EEILTVST

-3696 QGSSALEDYFMDKSL
+3696 QGSPALEDYFNDKSIK
-3711 RGDKL
+3711 GEKL
-3716 VPGVRDVL
+3716 VPGAREVL
-3724 TDIFKS
+3724 TEIFKS

-3743 KPVKVSDIYLSKE
+3743 KPIKVADIYLSKE
-3756 QISSQT
+3756 QINSQT

-3777 KKLLEDQLTQ
+3777 KKVLEDQLTQ

-3792 GAPKPNKSKYS
+3792 GVPKPKFDKSKYN

-3808 QHPSKVVS
+3808 QHPVKVVS
-3816 TKRPITKPPTK
+3816 TKRPVTKPPTK
-3827 EKSVLNSV
+3827 EKSMLNSV
-3835 RTALSEKKPVLK
+3835 SRTALSEKKPTVK
-3847 PKSPEKSRPEDK
+3847 PKSPEKSKPEEK
-3859 DVDKSPAK
+3859 DPEKSPTK

-3879 EGFHKFAVD
+3879 DGFHRFVVD
-3888 RAKQD
+3888 RSKQD
-3893 IRSVWRAILACGY
+3893 IRSVWRAILSCGY

-3911 RCTCID
+3911 RCACID
-3917 TRHAQKA
+3917 ARHAQKA
-3924 CKKWTLEMDVALVQY
+3924 SRKWTLEMDVALVQY
-3939 INRLCRHLAITPSRL
+3939 INRLCRHLAITPARL

-3961 DPADT
+3961 DPADA
-3966 ADPRV
+3966 ADPRIS
-3971 ACLIGVPVESLRLRF
+3971 CLLNVPVESLRLRF

-3991 LNNTLESFF
+3991 LNTTLETFF
-4000 LPLVELRQTLTYQ
+4000 LPLVELRQTEMYAD
-4013 NSIAALLREAKGLVF
+4013 SIAALLQEAKGLIF
-4028 YDTKVM
+4028 YDTKVT

-4056 LDPLEIVGGEVRSSE
+4056 LDPLEIVGGEIRSSE
-4071 NTYFCQAARQL
+4071 NSYFCQAARQL
-4082 SCVPSSQLCVKL
+4082 ACVPSSQLCVKL

-4138 LLPCPSSA
+4138 LLLCPSSA
-4146 ANRNKGKHILTP
+4146 VNKNKGKYILTP
-4158 CPISYAEE
+4158 SPITYAEE
-4166 QLLHFFGQLLGIA
+4166 QLFHFFGQLLGIA

-4191 GSFWKGLVGEPLDPD
+4191 PSFWKTLVGEPLDPD
-4206 VDLQE
+4206 LDLQE
-4211 ADLLTYNYI
+4211 ADILTYNYVK
-4220 RKFENINDEAEL
+4220 KFENINDETEL
-4232 ETLCAEIS
+4232 EALCAEIA
-4240 SQHHSGESPDSPSR
+4240 SQHLATESPDCPNK
-4254 PCCTFTYF
+4254 PCCKFTYLT
-4262 SMTGEEVE
+4262 MTGEEVE
-4270 LCPGGRNLT
+4270 LCPRGRH
-4279 VSWENKDMYGRAV
+4279 VPVGWENKDVYAAAIRS
-4292 RALRLRE
+4292 LRMRE
-4299 LQNTECMTAVRAGLA
+4299 LQTPECMTAVRAGLG
-4314 SIIPLQLLTLLSPL
+4314 SIIPLQLLTTLTPL
-4328 ELELRTCGLPYI
+4328 EMELRTCGLPYI

-4362 EFFWTALEMFTQ
+4362 EFFWSALEMFTQ

-4390 PFTCPCRD
+4390 PFTCPCKD

-4418 VAGSPDS
+4418 AAGSPDS

-4436 VKLPQ
+4436 IKLPQ
-4441 YSSLDV
+4441 YSSLDI

>member
-1 MGSGPVDS
+1 MGSPAAASAAAATDS
-9 SQWLSVKEE
+9 AQWLSVKEE

-32 AELPSEIG
+32 AELPSEIIG
-40 ASEQGDAEQEILT
+40 VAEPGDTELEILT

-58 PVELAERLRAVCGN
+58 PTELAERLRSVCGN

-85 NALRGLWGAQR
+85 NALRGLWNAQR
-96 QLALEEQQEREG
+96 QLALEEQHDRESS
-108 AGDEEAL
+108 GDEEAL

-122 LLQQPEQAPFTSRVG
+122 LLQQPEQAPFTSRMG
-137 LLLVFPLL
+137 LLLVFPLI
-145 QSQSRSDPALC
+145 QSQSRTDPSLC
-156 SITAEVLLGCLRD
+156 NITAEVLLNCLRD
-169 CQPLSLSKEPAD
+169 CQPLSLTKEPAD
-181 CLSGLE
+181 CLNGIE
-187 SLLCSWLEDPEP
+187 SLLCSWLEDTAPSGQHIP
-199 PKQQQPHLHRQREN
+199 YKQKEN

-222 CARGSLKTFIH
+222 CARGSLKTFVH
-233 TVHLLQKQTDLGQ
+233 TVHLLQKQTELGS

-269 LGSKHNVSWGFED
+269 LGGKHIVSWGFED
-282 MLPAPDSGAA
+282 MLPAPDANTGAS
-292 GSESKDTDLGR
+292 SENKDADLGR
-303 CLATDGLYLYT
+303 CLAADGLYLYT
-314 TNSFGKGVSK
+314 TNSVGRGISK

-342 DLEPGW
+342 ELETGW
-348 VVFASGRLLHRPASF
+348 VAFGNGKLLHRPVSF
-363 DTKPHQ
+363 DSKPHYLFQ
-369 LCQVI
+369 LVDQH
-374 DPFTLQVCQIVS
+374 TLQVCQIIP
-386 MPAHHFLV
+386 MPVNHFPV
-394 GNSMSTLHLCSDG
+394 GSTMTTVHLSSDG
-407 TYLYW
+407 TFFYW
-412 IWSPASLNEKTQKGH
+412 IWSPASLNEKTPKGH
-427 SVFMDVFQLMTQ
+427 SVFMDIFEIIVEN
-439 SGLCEVDV
+439 GICIANP
-447 LQERVILTRKE
+447 LQERIILMRKE
-458 GESSKCLNDL
+458 GESAKSINEM
-468 LLSRMSRFRAS
+468 LLSRLSRYRAS
-479 HSATLAALTGSTITN
+479 PSATLAALTGSTISN
-494 TVKEEQSA
+494 TLKEDQA
-502 VNTSCGLPLK
+502 AANTSCGLPLK
-512 TLRKTPMYVCGT
+512 MLRKTPIYTCGT

-529 ASPPGVSGSSAT
+529 VPPPGGSGSSAT

-547 SSSLSSLKILAS
+547 TSALSSLKILAS
-559 SLVFNL
+559 SLVFNIS
-565 ADGQFSSRADLIDAP
+565 DGQFTSRADLIDAA

-586 GAQVSGLGACYDA
+586 GALVPGLGACYDTM
-599 LNNLIWTC
+599 NNMIWTC
-607 SSDYM
+607 SNDYI
-612 DQWYN
+612 DQWCN
-617 PGNQAFHHV
+617 PGNQAFHCV
-626 CHRLGV
+626 CQRLGV
-632 SHVIKEPKEEM
+632 SHVIAEPKGDA
-643 VPTCEVINQLLH
+643 TTTNEVINQLLH
-655 HVGAMCIHQLNVLAA
+655 HVGAMCIHQLNLLAA
-670 SSSSLPIG
+670 SNNLPISN
-678 AFLGKQH
+678 FLGKQH
-685 PIEVQHFSSICDIM
+685 PIEAHHLSSICDIM

-704 KGDTCIIRC
+704 NGDTCIIRC

-722 RFFNP
+722 KFFFSP
-727 QSEQNRESV
+727 QTERNRDIV
-736 RRAGL
+736 RRSGL
-741 LLWQLLMAPADQIGA
+741 LLWQLLMAPRDQICS
-756 EIQGEVCLAISSGLN
+756 EIQKEVCLAISSGLN
-771 TLYQGETELNNL
+771 ILYPGEAEINNL

-801 DVILN
+801 DVILT
-806 NLAMQ
+806 NLAEQ
-811 LQKNRFGSDDDDHYR
+811 LQNNRFGSEEDEHYR
-826 CSSGSNILWL
+826 LN
-836 VSIWSHRLSDELL
+836 DELL
-849 HCILKTV
+849 HYILKIV
-856 VRESCLL
+856 VRESCVL

-868 TIGKDDFQKLLST
+868 TVSKDDFQRLLST
-881 VPVASPSLRY
+881 VPAASSCLRY
-891 LMAVQNHLLSNTV
+891 LMAVQNHLLSNTI
-904 LIRPD
+904 LIKPD
-909 ESDDSDS
+909 DNDDSDS

-921 TMKVQELQ
+921 TLKELKT
-929 ASILSL
+929 SILSL
-935 AAKIL
+935 ATQIL
-940 VGCDEVL
+940 TGCDEVL
-947 ETLQQVTTALIK
+947 EMLQQVTTALIN
-959 SDIVDRETRLKGL
+959 SDISDREQRLKGL
-972 EQVTKATMLGHLLPV
+972 EQITKATMLGHLLPV
-987 LLTSLMHSNLQT
+987 LLTSLMHPNLQT
-999 LTLADAL
+999 LTMADAL

-1017 SQTALLLKTQTPL
+1017 SQTALLLKTQSPVFSEL
-1030 FNEGAT
+1030 NSSPSCAPEQK
-1036 LTGGSLGPRGKLP
+1036 GKQLP
-1049 PADDGLR
+1049 DER
-1056 TLEEREEPGFLTGLK
+1056 MLEEKEEPGFLTGLK

-1108 RFDPRC
+1108 RFDNRC
-1114 SSQYDYDKLVIYAGP
+1114 SSQYDYDKSNSVFYVLKLVIYAGP
-1129 NTNSR
+1129 STNSR

-1186 MWGFSCTV
+1186 MWGFACTV

-1207 PFLADLAL
+1207 PFLVDLAL

-1228 YNGPETTREEEA
+1228 YNGPEITKDEET
-1240 CQDLLCSKLLQRCQW
+1240 CQELLRSKLLQRCQW
-1255 QVEANGAISPALT
+1255 QVEANGVISPALT

-1274 PLTIEEDREFTYPTD
+1274 PLTIEEDREFTYPSD
-1289 ALVPPPGLVPG
+1289 VLVPPVGH
-1300 ACYDLPRIRL
+1300 YFDLPRIRL
-1310 PPGIMGRLREVSGR
+1310 PPGIMIKLREISGR

-1334 EVIRPDVIE
+1334 EVIQPEVME
-1343 ELIVS
+1343 EMVVS
-1348 CVIKHLGLVDTLQSL
+1348 CVIKHLNLVDALQSL
-1363 VNFQYREEHAEEHDL
+1363 INFQYQEEHAEEYDL
-1378 LCKIMA
+1378 LCKIMG
-1384 ETFKKINAMERQLQ
+1384 ETFKKLNAMERQLQ

-1408 NEVEEAQQGKLENN
+1408 NEVDDAMHGKLENN
-1422 SPFFQDYHFFE
+1422 VPFFYDYHFNE
-1433 NKIKELE
+1433 SKMKELE
-1440 LLCSLKEVPLDC
+1440 LLCSMKEVSFDG

-1464 KFFHE
+1464 KFFQE
-1469 VTSLQQRPPTPL
+1469 VNSLIQKTSHPL
-1481 AKTKALVKSLM
+1481 AKTKTLVKSLM
-1492 NRTELLLHVTIAPH
+1492 NRAELLLHVTIAAQ
-1506 SRSLTGTPTS
+1506 SGITRSISGTPAE

-1522 VSDTK
+1522 ASETK
-1527 TMTPTVKQPVFLRSM
+1527 VISHAVRQPVFLRSM

-1547 LEMIANQDLEFT
+1547 LEMIGNEDIEFARAS
-1559 HGNQRR
+1559 QRR
-1565 RHHPTSHRSSSFT
+1565 RHVTSHRSSSFT
-1578 LLQSLTIEDSRDK
+1578 LLQSLAIEDSRDK

-1606 TTPDQAVS
+1606 TNPDQAVS
-1614 SSSFLSAAQTRWRR
+1614 SSSFLLAAQTRWRR
-1628 GSTRKQALVH
+1628 GNTRKQALVH

-1695 CARYPIACSNSIGLL
+1695 CARYPIACANSIGLL

-1717 SEEQCL
+1717 SEEKCL

-1733 RLCSLSGQRDSS
+1733 RLCSLSSQTESS
-1745 SNEKQTRKQK
+1745 SNEKQTKKQK

-1767 ANRCIEWEKEEG
+1767 ANRCVEWEKEEG

-1858 KLVLIILQLCRT
+1858 KLVLIILQLCRA

-1880 GNVAL
+1880 GNVEL

-1891 IHTLDAEQQDASD
+1891 VPSLNSEQDDPSD
-1904 PASRI
+1904 PASKI

-1924 CQTLLSPSSS
+1924 CQTVLSPTAS
-1934 EPDTSLTRSSP
+1934 EPDTTLAKASP
-1945 KSSMKTDKDVEEE
+1945 KNSIKGDKDPGEES
-1958 GEAVD
+1958 EAVD

-2012 TKSGSCEVVTE
+2012 TKCGCCEVITE
-2023 EAVAAL
+2023 EAAAAL

-2045 PPVETLALESAGGVT
+2045 PPIETVNPESSSGLS
-2060 TGDKKKTAQTA
+2060 TGDKKKTAQTSI
-2071 VCRERNS
+2071 CRERNS
-2078 ELARTDPIRP
+2078 ELARTDPVRP

-2098 AAEVIALLHSLLTA
+2098 AAEVIALLHSLLMA
-2112 PESNTAQIWTTTAE
+2112 PESNAAQIWTTTAE

-2136 PQLGKYAENILE
+2136 PQLGKYAESILE
-2148 SGSSSG
+2148 NGSSSG
-2154 RKLAQLQAIGRQ
+2154 RKLAKLQRIARQ

-2179 TIKIGSEVQVLGKGV
+2179 TIKIGSEVQVLGKGIA
-2194 MGSVGVV
+2194 GSIGVV
-2201 MSINEQEGI
+2201 ASINEQEGI
-2210 ATVKFPSCDYRKTC
+2210 ATVKFPPTTIDTRKTSQ
-2224 KASDILTV
+2224 ASDTLTI
-2232 PISRLCTPRSEA
+2232 PLSRLCVPRSEA
-2244 LPLYK
+2244 LPLHK

-2279 SGDGSSPVM
+2279 TGDGSTPVM
-2288 AAVRLLAEIRT
+2288 AVVRLLAEIRT

-2338 GERLCVVEAQC
+2338 GERLVVVEMQC
-2349 ERVRMLYRDCARPPP
+2349 ERLRMLYRDCARPPP
-2364 PPLQTDRRQPK
+2364 PPLQADRRQPK
-2375 EITWC
+2375 EITWS

-2394 SRLTSVTFLADPSA
+2394 SHLTAVTFLADPSA

-2422 PVPVQAPSFYWEIEI
+2422 PVPVQAPSFYWEIEV
-2437 VSYGDSDDDSGP
+2437 VSYGDTDDDTGP

-2489 LQWKSVRLDVAL
+2489 LQWKSVRLDVTL
-2501 LPGDVAGI
+2501 SPGDVAGI
-2509 GWERSEGT
+2509 GWERTEGT
-2517 PPPPGQAPKGRVY
+2517 PPPPGQPAKGRVY
-2530 FTYCGQRLSPFLE
+2530 FTYCGQRLVPYLE
-2543 DVAGGMWPLVHIQK
+2543 DVSGGMWPVVHIQK
-2557 KNTKIRANFGSRA
+2557 KNTKVRANFGSRP

-2583 DLCVDLA
+2583 DLCLDLA

-2595 NFEVL
+2595 NFEAL

-2613 ASVASDSGSHGPP
+2613 TSIASDPGTHGPP

-2634 VQQQYNS
+2634 AQQQYDS
-2641 DSSCYY
+2641 DTSCHY

-2654 NFVTSG
+2654 NFITSG

-2774 VVIRCPDSNNTN
+2774 VVTRSPDSNNVT
-2786 STVVGTALPKFA
+2786 SSAVGTALPKFA

-2813 DVDSMNELVQV
+2813 DVDSVNELVQV

-2834 VRYWYPIE
+2834 VRYWYPID
-2842 MLERPPAGSRRTAAN
+2842 MLERPPAGYRRTATN
-2857 GLVSLDSS
+2857 GLVTLDNT
-2865 NIQIHRLELLR
+2865 NIQIHRELLR
-2876 CEGALARLYC
+2876 SEAALAKLYC
-2886 RMALLNIFAPKSPHT
+2886 RMALLNIFAPKSPHM
-2901 FTRLFHIPAVR
+2901 FTRLFHIPAIR

-2946 LLHNLQ
+2946 LQHCIH
-2952 SQNCSPTDL
+2952 SQTCAATDL
-2961 FYQGNAQ
+2961 FYQGNSQA
-2968 IIREWLTVAIT
+2968 IREWLTVAIT
-2979 RALHQGEESLLELT
+2979 RTLHQGEESLLDLT
-2993 KQICSFLQNAPEQFT
+2993 KQICSFLQAAPEQFPA
-3008 SEEFPISE
+3008 EEFPISE
-3016 SKVSMDV
+3016 SKVNMDV
-3023 NFPGAAFVVVSCKE
+3023 NFPGAAFVIVSCKE
-3037 SQLGCRK
+3037 SQSGFRK

-3049 KAPWVRVMVYGLGH
+3049 KAPWARVLVYGLGH
-3063 KVRRNGQLNL
+3063 KVKRNGQLNL
-3073 MEAVCYP
+3073 IEAVCYP
-3080 LDASPSNTGLTPPP
+3080 RDASPTNTGLTPPP
-3094 TTNQYPSVIIP
+3094 TTNQYPAVITP
-3105 TDKVHIKL
+3105 TDRVHIKL

-3119 GTVLVLHS
+3119 GAVLVLHS

-3137 FAEQLLTWTMGE
+3137 FTEQLLTWKLEDGDGK
-3149 TSECSEDEPDTV
+3149 SEDELDTI
-3161 PPSVL
+3161 PASVL
-3166 LQVVELLGGLL
+3166 LQVVEFLGNFL
-3177 WSTDLAPCIKEL
+3177 WTTDMAACVKEL
-3189 TFHLLAELLREVH
+3189 IFHLLAELLRKIH
-3202 HLEQRRN
+3202 TLEQKKN
-3209 PSGLSNSIA
+3209 PAGLSSSIA
-3218 LLLNPC
+3218 LQLNPC
-3224 LAVLMAL
+3224 LAMLMAL
-3231 QTELRKLYDRET
+3231 QSELHKLYDEET
-3243 QGWAAAGGGAG
+3243 QNWVSGNAC
-3254 GGGSSAAG
+3254 GGSGVGVAD
-3262 GALALGTE
+3262 

-3293 PLNVSGTAIGA
+3293 PINMSVTANVI
-3304 LSSSSAPNLSDSSSS
+3304 SSTSAPNLSDSSSS

-3333 LSKRKKVKMKRDRTA
+3333 LSKRKKVKMKREKTSS
-3348 AAVAAAAAS
+3348 S
-3357 GKRSGTSAGGG
+3357 GKRASSRAAETDA
-3368 RLSESDSALL
+3368 ALL
-3378 NMAGGKPEDMLW
+3378 SIGGSKPEDMLW
-3390 FHRGL
+3390 FHRAL
-3395 TLLMILRH
+3395 TLLIILRH
-3403 LTNKD
+3403 LTKKD
-3408 PQGLGVTS
+3408 PQGLGVTN
-3416 DAVTDACQ
+3416 DAVADACQ

-3434 LLVLSGIPTHLEEA
+3434 LLVISGIPTHLEEGT
-3448 VVRSAIRRACNAH
+3448 VRNAIRKACNAH
-3461 GGLFKDEIFIPL
+3461 GGVFKDEIYIPL
-3473 QDEDPKKPKGGGV
+3473 QEEDPKKTKDKAEGG
-3486 AAPDGKVHPETERP
+3486 ECRTELEKP
-3500 PSTGGNESPDSS
+3500 TVSSSADSLDISSS

-3522 ASASTSQTSICSS
+3522 ASASTSQASLCS
-3535 SQGVSRTASELSVD
+3535 SQGISRTVSDISVD
-3549 QELLNAPAATAAA
+3549 QFQAGLELAIPPGLLE
-3562 AAATVVPTQQG
+3562 Q
-3573 ALDPHT
+3573 PHV
-3579 VSSQESLDISLCSTG
+3579 VSSQESLDLSHCSTG

-3603 EPLDSVDTASVSD
+3603 EPLDNVETASVSD
-3616 GGSMYTVTSLDN
+3616 VGSMYTVTSLDN
-3628 NAVMA
+3628 QPLLA
-3633 RPIKGY
+3633 RPIKGF
-3639 AVIEVRSRAKV
+3639 AVVEIRSRAKI

-3663 IGLSSLE
+3663 IGLSSLD
-3670 GEDELMEITN
+3670 GEDELMEMST
-3680 EEILTASS
+3680 EEILTVST

-3696 QGSSALEDYFMDKSL
+3696 QGSPALEDYFNDKSIK
-3711 RGDKL
+3711 GEKL
-3716 VPGVRDVL
+3716 VPGAREVL
-3724 TDIFKS
+3724 TEIFKS

-3743 KPVKVSDIYLSKE
+3743 KPIKVADIYLSKE
-3756 QISSQT
+3756 QINSQT
-3762 PGNLLHV
+3762 PGNLLHI

-3777 KKLLEDQLTQ
+3777 KKVLEDQLTQ

-3792 GAPKPNKSKYS
+3792 GVPKPKFDKSKYN

-3808 QHPSKVVS
+3808 QHPVKVVS
-3816 TKRPITKPPTK
+3816 TKRPVTKPPTK
-3827 EKSVLNSV
+3827 EKTMLNSV
-3835 RTALSEKKPVLK
+3835 SRTALSEKKPTVK
-3847 PKSPEKSRPEDK
+3847 PKSPEKSKPEEK
-3859 DVDKSPAK
+3859 DPEKSPTK

-3879 EGFHKFAVD
+3879 DGFHRFVVD
-3888 RAKQD
+3888 RSKQD
-3893 IRSVWRAILACGY
+3893 IRSVWRAILSCGY

-3911 RCTCID
+3911 RCACID
-3917 TRHAQKA
+3917 ARHAQKA
-3924 CKKWTLEMDVALVQY
+3924 SRKWSLEMDVALVQY
-3939 INRLCRHLAITPSRL
+3939 INRLCRHLAITPARL

-3961 DPADT
+3961 DPADA
-3966 ADPRV
+3966 ADPRIS
-3971 ACLIGVPVESLRLRF
+3971 CLLNVPVESLRLRF

-3991 LNNTLESFF
+3991 LNTTLETFF
-4000 LPLVELRQTLTYQ
+4000 LPLVELRQTEMYG
-4013 NSIAALLREAKGLVF
+4013 NSIAALLQEAKGLIF
-4028 YDTKVM
+4028 YDTKVT

-4056 LDPLEIVGGEVRSSE
+4056 LDPLEIVGGEIRSSE
-4071 NTYFCQAARQL
+4071 NSYFCQAARQL
-4082 SCVPSSQLCVKL
+4082 GCVPSSQLCVKL

-4127 CKELQSSALSL
+4127 CKELQSSSLSL
-4138 LLPCPSSA
+4138 LLLCPSSA
-4146 ANRNKGKHILTP
+4146 VNKNKGKYILTP
-4158 CPISYAEE
+4158 SPITYAEE
-4166 QLLHFFGQLLGIA
+4166 QLFHFFGQLLGIA

-4191 GSFWKGLVGEPLDPD
+4191 PSFWKTLVGEPLDPD
-4206 VDLQE
+4206 LDLQE
-4211 ADLLTYNYI
+4211 ADILTYNYVK
-4220 RKFENINDEAEL
+4220 KFENISDETEL
-4232 ETLCAEIS
+4232 EALCAEIA
-4240 SQHHSGESPDSPSR
+4240 SQHLATESPDCPNK
-4254 PCCTFTYF
+4254 PCCKFTYL
-4262 SMTGEEVE
+4262 SLTGEEVE
-4270 LCPGGRNLT
+4270 LCPRGRHIP
-4279 VSWENKDMYGRAV
+4279 VGWENKDVYAAAIRS
-4292 RALRLRE
+4292 LRMRE
-4299 LQNTECMTAVRAGLA
+4299 LQTPECMTAVRAGLG
-4314 SIIPLQLLTLLSPL
+4314 SIIPLQLLTTLTPL
-4328 ELELRTCGLPYI
+4328 EMELRTCGLPYI

-4362 EFFWTALEMFTQ
+4362 EFFWSALEMFTQ

-4390 PFTCPCRD
+4390 PFTCPCKD

-4418 VAGSPDS
+4418 AAGSPDS

-4436 VKLPQ
+4436 IKLPQ
-4441 YSSLDV
+4441 YSSLDI

>member
-1 MGSGPVDS
+1 MGSPAAASAAAATDS
-9 SQWLSVKEE
+9 AQWLSVKEE

-32 AELPSEIG
+32 AELPSEIIG
-40 ASEQGDAEQEILT
+40 VAEPGDTELEILT

-58 PVELAERLRAVCGN
+58 PTELAERLRSVCGN

-85 NALRGLWGAQR
+85 NALRGLWNAQR
-96 QLALEEQQEREG
+96 QLALEEQHDRESS
-108 AGDEEAL
+108 GDEEAL

-122 LLQQPEQAPFTSRVG
+122 LLQQPEQAPFTSRMG
-137 LLLVFPLL
+137 LLLVFPLI
-145 QSQSRSDPALC
+145 QSQSRTDPSLC
-156 SITAEVLLGCLRD
+156 NITAEVLLNCLRD
-169 CQPLSLSKEPAD
+169 CQPLSLTKEPAD
-181 CLSGLE
+181 CLNGIE
-187 SLLCSWLEDPEP
+187 SLLCSWLEDTAPSGQHIP
-199 PKQQQPHLHRQREN
+199 YKQKEN

-222 CARGSLKTFIH
+222 CARGSLKTFVH
-233 TVHLLQKQTDLGQ
+233 TVHLLQKQTELGS

-269 LGSKHNVSWGFED
+269 LGGKHIVSWGFED
-282 MLPAPDSGAA
+282 MLPAPDANSGAS
-292 GSESKDTDLGR
+292 SENKDADLGR
-303 CLATDGLYLYT
+303 CLAADGLYLYT
-314 TNSFGKGVSK
+314 TNSVGRGISK

-342 DLEPGW
+342 ELETGW
-348 VVFASGRLLHRPASF
+348 VAFGNGKLLHRPVSF
-363 DTKPHQ
+363 DSKPHYLFQ
-369 LCQVI
+369 LVDQH
-374 DPFTLQVCQIVS
+374 TLQVCQIIP
-386 MPAHHFLV
+386 MPVNHFPV
-394 GNSMSTLHLCSDG
+394 GSTMTTVHLSSDG
-407 TYLYW
+407 TFFYW
-412 IWSPASLNEKTQKGH
+412 IWSPASLNEKTPKGH
-427 SVFMDVFQLMTQ
+427 SVFMDIFEIIVEN
-439 SGLCEVDV
+439 GICIANP
-447 LQERVILTRKE
+447 LQERIILMRKE
-458 GESSKCLNDL
+458 GESAKSINEM
-468 LLSRMSRFRAS
+468 LLSRLSRYRAS
-479 HSATLAALTGSTITN
+479 PSATLAALTGSTISN
-494 TVKEEQSA
+494 TLKEDQA
-502 VNTSCGLPLK
+502 AANTSCGLPLK
-512 TLRKTPMYVCGT
+512 MLRKTPIYTCGT

-529 ASPPGVSGSSAT
+529 VPPPGGSGSSAT

-547 SSSLSSLKILAS
+547 TSALSSLKILAS
-559 SLVFNL
+559 SLVFNIS
-565 ADGQFSSRADLIDAP
+565 DGQFTSRADLIDAA

-586 GAQVSGLGACYDA
+586 GALVPGLGACYDTM
-599 LNNLIWTC
+599 NNMIWTC
-607 SSDYM
+607 SNDYI
-612 DQWYN
+612 DQWCN
-617 PGNQAFHHV
+617 PGNQAFHCV
-626 CHRLGV
+626 CQRLGV
-632 SHVIKEPKEEM
+632 SHVIAEPKGDA
-643 VPTCEVINQLLH
+643 TTTNEVINQLLH
-655 HVGAMCIHQLNVLAA
+655 HVGAMCIHQLNLLAA
-670 SSSSLPIG
+670 SNNLPISN
-678 AFLGKQH
+678 FLGKQH
-685 PIEVQHFSSICDIM
+685 PIEAHHLSSICDIM

-704 KGDTCIIRC
+704 NGDTCIIRC

-722 RFFNP
+722 KFFFSP
-727 QSEQNRESV
+727 QTERNRDIV
-736 RRAGL
+736 RRSGL
-741 LLWQLLMAPADQIGA
+741 LLWQLLMAPRDQICS
-756 EIQGEVCLAISSGLN
+756 EIQKEVCLAISSGLN
-771 TLYQGETELNNL
+771 ILYPGEAEINNL

-801 DVILN
+801 DVILT
-806 NLAMQ
+806 NLAEQ
-811 LQKNRFGSDDDDHYR
+811 LQNNRFGSEDDDHYR
-826 CSSGSNILWL
+826 LN
-836 VSIWSHRLSDELL
+836 DELL
-849 HCILKTV
+849 HYILKIV
-856 VRESCLL
+856 VRESCVL

-868 TIGKDDFQKLLST
+868 TVSKDDFQRLLST
-881 VPVASPSLRY
+881 VPAASSCLRY
-891 LMAVQNHLLSNTV
+891 LMAVQNHLLSNTI
-904 LIRPD
+904 LIKPD
-909 ESDDSDS
+909 DNDDSDS

-921 TMKVQELQ
+921 TLKVQELKT
-929 ASILSL
+929 SILSL
-935 AAKIL
+935 ATQIL
-940 VGCDEVL
+940 TGCDEVL
-947 ETLQQVTTALIK
+947 EMLQQVTTALIN
-959 SDIVDRETRLKGL
+959 SDISDREQRLKGL
-972 EQVTKATMLGHLLPV
+972 EQITKATMLGHLLPV
-987 LLTSLMHSNLQT
+987 LLTSLMHPNLQT
-999 LTLADAL
+999 LTMADAL

-1017 SQTALLLKTQTPL
+1017 SQTALLLKTQSPVFSEL
-1030 FNEGAT
+1030 NSSPSCAPEQK
-1036 LTGGSLGPRGKLP
+1036 GKQLP
-1049 PADDGLR
+1049 DER
-1056 TLEEREEPGFLTGLK
+1056 MLEEKEEPGFLTGLK

-1108 RFDPRC
+1108 RFDNRC
-1114 SSQYDYDKLVIYAGP
+1114 SSQYDYDKSNSVFYVLKLVIYAGP
-1129 NTNSR
+1129 STNSR

-1186 MWGFSCTV
+1186 MWGFACTV

-1207 PFLADLAL
+1207 PFLVDLAL

-1228 YNGPETTREEEA
+1228 YNGPEITKDEET
-1240 CQDLLCSKLLQRCQW
+1240 CQELLRSKLLQRCQW
-1255 QVEANGAISPALT
+1255 QVEANGVISPALT

-1274 PLTIEEDREFTYPTD
+1274 PLTIEEDREFTYPSD
-1289 ALVPPPGLVPG
+1289 VLVPPVGH
-1300 ACYDLPRIRL
+1300 YFDLPRIRL
-1310 PPGIMGRLREVSGR
+1310 PPGIMIKLREISGR

-1334 EVIRPDVIE
+1334 EVIQPEVME
-1343 ELIVS
+1343 EMVVS
-1348 CVIKHLGLVDTLQSL
+1348 CVIKHLNLVDALQSL
-1363 VNFQYREEHAEEHDL
+1363 INFQYQEEHAEEYDL
-1378 LCKIMA
+1378 LCKIMG
-1384 ETFKKINAMERQLQ
+1384 ETFKKLNAMERQLQ

-1408 NEVEEAQQGKLENN
+1408 NEVDDAMHGKLENN
-1422 SPFFQDYHFFE
+1422 VPFFYDYHFNE
-1433 NKIKELE
+1433 SKMKELE
-1440 LLCSLKEVPLDC
+1440 LLCSMKEVSFDG

-1464 KFFHE
+1464 KFYQE
-1469 VTSLQQRPPTPL
+1469 VNSLIQKTSHPL
-1481 AKTKALVKSLM
+1481 AKTKTLVKSLM
-1492 NRTELLLHVTIAPH
+1492 NRAELLLHVTIAAQ
-1506 SRSLTGTPTS
+1506 SGITRSISGTPAE

-1522 VSDTK
+1522 ATETK
-1527 TMTPTVKQPVFLRSM
+1527 VISHAVRQPVFLRSM

-1547 LEMIANQDLEFT
+1547 LEMIGNEDIEFARAS
-1559 HGNQRR
+1559 QRR
-1565 RHHPTSHRSSSFT
+1565 RHVTSHRSSSFT
-1578 LLQSLTIEDSRDK
+1578 LLQSLAIEDSRDK

-1606 TTPDQAVS
+1606 TNPDQAVS
-1614 SSSFLSAAQTRWRR
+1614 SSSFLLAAQTRWRR
-1628 GSTRKQALVH
+1628 GNTRKQALVH

-1695 CARYPIACSNSIGLL
+1695 CARYPIACANSIGLL

-1717 SEEQCL
+1717 SEEKCL

-1733 RLCSLSGQRDSS
+1733 RLCSLSSQTESS
-1745 SNEKQTRKQK
+1745 SNEKQTKKQK

-1767 ANRCIEWEKEEG
+1767 ANRCVEWEKEEG

-1858 KLVLIILQLCRT
+1858 KLVLIILQLCRA

-1880 GNVAL
+1880 GNVEL

-1891 IHTLDAEQQDASD
+1891 VPSLNSEQDDPSD
-1904 PASRI
+1904 PASKI

-1924 CQTLLSPSSS
+1924 CQTVLSPTAS
-1934 EPDTSLTRSSP
+1934 EPDTTLAKASP
-1945 KSSMKTDKDVEEE
+1945 KNSIKGDKDPGEES
-1958 GEAVD
+1958 EAVD

-2012 TKSGSCEVVTE
+2012 TKSGCCEVITE
-2023 EAVAAL
+2023 EAAAAL

-2045 PPVETLALESAGGVT
+2045 PPIETVNPESTSGLS
-2060 TGDKKKTAQTA
+2060 TGDKKKTAQTSI
-2071 VCRERNS
+2071 CRERNS
-2078 ELARTDPIRP
+2078 ELARTDPVRP

-2098 AAEVIALLHSLLTA
+2098 AAEVIALLHSLLMA
-2112 PESNTAQIWTTTAE
+2112 PESNAAQIWTTTAE

-2136 PQLGKYAENILE
+2136 PQLGKYAESILE
-2148 SGSSSG
+2148 NGSSSG
-2154 RKLAQLQAIGRQ
+2154 RKLAKLQRIARQ

-2179 TIKIGSEVQVLGKGV
+2179 TIKIGSEVQVLGKGIA
-2194 MGSVGVV
+2194 GSIGVV
-2201 MSINEQEGI
+2201 ASINEQEGI
-2210 ATVKFPSCDYRKTC
+2210 ATVKFPPTTIDTRKTSQ
-2224 KASDILTV
+2224 ASDTLTI
-2232 PISRLCTPRSEA
+2232 PLSRLCVPRSEA
-2244 LPLYK
+2244 LPLHK

-2279 SGDGSSPVM
+2279 TGDGSTPVM
-2288 AAVRLLAEIRT
+2288 AVVRLLAEIRT

-2338 GERLCVVEAQC
+2338 GERLVVVEMQC
-2349 ERVRMLYRDCARPPP
+2349 ERLRMLYRDCARPPP
-2364 PPLQTDRRQPK
+2364 PPLQADRRQPK
-2375 EITWC
+2375 EITWS

-2394 SRLTSVTFLADPSA
+2394 SHLTAVTFLADPSA

-2422 PVPVQAPSFYWEIEI
+2422 PVPVQAPSFYWEIEV
-2437 VSYGDSDDDSGP
+2437 VSYGDTDDDTGP

-2489 LQWKSVRLDVAL
+2489 LQWKSVRLDVTL
-2501 LPGDVAGI
+2501 SPGDVAGI
-2509 GWERSEGT
+2509 GWERTEGT
-2517 PPPPGQAPKGRVY
+2517 PPPPGQPAKGRVY
-2530 FTYCGQRLSPFLE
+2530 FTYCGQRLVPYLE
-2543 DVAGGMWPLVHIQK
+2543 DVSGGMWPVVHIQK
-2557 KNTKIRANFGSRA
+2557 KNTKVRANFGSRP

-2583 DLCVDLA
+2583 DLCLDLA

-2595 NFEVL
+2595 NFEAL

-2613 ASVASDSGSHGPP
+2613 TSIASDPGTHGPP

-2634 VQQQYNS
+2634 AQQQYDS
-2641 DSSCYY
+2641 DTSCHY

-2654 NFVTSG
+2654 NFITSG

-2774 VVIRCPDSNNTN
+2774 VVTRSPDSNNVT
-2786 STVVGTALPKFA
+2786 SSAVGTALPKFA

-2813 DVDSMNELVQV
+2813 DVDSVNELVQV

-2834 VRYWYPIE
+2834 VRYWYPID
-2842 MLERPPAGSRRTAAN
+2842 MLERPPAGYRRTATN
-2857 GLVSLDSS
+2857 GLVTLDNT
-2865 NIQIHRLELLR
+2865 NIQIHRELLR
-2876 CEGALARLYC
+2876 SEAALAKLYC
-2886 RMALLNIFAPKSPHT
+2886 RMALLNIFAPKSPHM
-2901 FTRLFHIPAVR
+2901 FTRLFHIPAIR

-2946 LLHNLQ
+2946 LQHCIH
-2952 SQNCSPTDL
+2952 SQTCAATDL
-2961 FYQGNAQ
+2961 FYQGNSQA
-2968 IIREWLTVAIT
+2968 IREWLTVAIT
-2979 RALHQGEESLLELT
+2979 RTLHQGEESLLDLT
-2993 KQICSFLQNAPEQFT
+2993 KQICSFLQAAPEQFPA
-3008 SEEFPISE
+3008 EEFPISE
-3016 SKVSMDV
+3016 SKVNMDV
-3023 NFPGAAFVVVSCKE
+3023 NFPGAAFVIVSCKE
-3037 SQLGCRK
+3037 SQSGFRK

-3049 KAPWVRVMVYGLGH
+3049 KAPWARVLVYGLGH
-3063 KVRRNGQLNL
+3063 KVKRNGQLNL
-3073 MEAVCYP
+3073 IEAVCYP
-3080 LDASPSNTGLTPPP
+3080 RDASPTNTGLTPPP
-3094 TTNQYPSVIIP
+3094 TTNQYPAVITP
-3105 TDKVHIKL
+3105 TDRVHIKL

-3119 GTVLVLHS
+3119 GAVLVLHS

-3137 FAEQLLTWTMGE
+3137 FTEQLLTWKLEDGDGK
-3149 TSECSEDEPDTV
+3149 SEDELDTI
-3161 PPSVL
+3161 PASVL
-3166 LQVVELLGGLL
+3166 LQVVEFLGNFL
-3177 WSTDLAPCIKEL
+3177 WTTDMAACVKEL
-3189 TFHLLAELLREVH
+3189 IFHLLAELLRKIH
-3202 HLEQRRN
+3202 NLEQKKN
-3209 PSGLSNSIA
+3209 PAGLSSSIA
-3218 LLLNPC
+3218 LQLNPC
-3224 LAVLMAL
+3224 LAMLMAL
-3231 QTELRKLYDRET
+3231 QSELHKLYDEET
-3243 QGWAAAGGGAG
+3243 QNWVSGNAC
-3254 GGGSSAAG
+3254 GGSGVGAAD
-3262 GALALGTE
+3262 

-3293 PLNVSGTAIGA
+3293 PINMSVTANVI
-3304 LSSSSAPNLSDSSSS
+3304 SSTSAPNLSDSSSS

-3333 LSKRKKVKMKRDRTA
+3333 LSKRKKVKMKREKTS
-3348 AAVAAAAAS
+3348 AS
-3357 GKRSGTSAGGG
+3357 GKRASSRAADTDA
-3368 RLSESDSALL
+3368 ALL
-3378 NMAGGKPEDMLW
+3378 SIGGSKPEDMLW
-3390 FHRGL
+3390 FHRAL
-3395 TLLMILRH
+3395 TLLIILRH
-3403 LTNKD
+3403 LTKKD
-3408 PQGLGVTS
+3408 PQGLGVTN
-3416 DAVTDACQ
+3416 DAVADACQ

-3434 LLVLSGIPTHLEEA
+3434 LLVISGIPTHLEEGT
-3448 VVRSAIRRACNAH
+3448 VRNAIRKACNAH
-3461 GGLFKDEIFIPL
+3461 GGVFKDEIYIPL
-3473 QDEDPKKPKGGGV
+3473 QEEDPKKTKDKAEGG
-3486 AAPDGKVHPETERP
+3486 ECRTELEKP
-3500 PSTGGNESPDSS
+3500 TVSSSADSLDISSS

-3522 ASASTSQTSICSS
+3522 ASASTSQASLCS
-3535 SQGVSRTASELSVD
+3535 SQGISRTVSDISGDQFQAGLELPIPPG
-3549 QELLNAPAATAAA
+3549 LLE
-3562 AAATVVPTQQG
+3562 Q
-3573 ALDPHT
+3573 PHV
-3579 VSSQESLDISLCSTG
+3579 VSSQESLDLSHCSTG

-3603 EPLDSVDTASVSD
+3603 EPLDNVETASVSD
-3616 GGSMYTVTSLDN
+3616 VGSMYTVTSLDN
-3628 NAVMA
+3628 QPLLA
-3633 RPIKGY
+3633 RPIKGF
-3639 AVIEVRSRAKV
+3639 AVVEIRSRAKI

-3663 IGLSSLE
+3663 IGLSSLD
-3670 GEDELMEITN
+3670 GEDELMEMST
-3680 EEILTASS
+3680 EEILTVST

-3696 QGSSALEDYFMDKSL
+3696 QGSPALEDYFNDKSIK
-3711 RGDKL
+3711 GEKL
-3716 VPGVRDVL
+3716 VPGAREVL
-3724 TDIFKS
+3724 TEIFKS

-3743 KPVKVSDIYLSKE
+3743 KPIKVADIYLSKE
-3756 QISSQT
+3756 QINSQT

-3777 KKLLEDQLTQ
+3777 KKVLEDQLTQ

-3792 GAPKPNKSKYS
+3792 GVPKPKFDKSKYN

-3808 QHPSKVVS
+3808 QHPVKVVS
-3816 TKRPITKPPTK
+3816 TKRPVTKPPTK
-3827 EKSVLNSV
+3827 EKSMLNSV
-3835 RTALSEKKPVLK
+3835 SRTALSEKKPTVK
-3847 PKSPEKSRPEDK
+3847 PKSPEKSKPEEK
-3859 DVDKSPAK
+3859 DPEKSPTK

-3879 EGFHKFAVD
+3879 DGFHRFVVD
-3888 RAKQD
+3888 RSKQD
-3893 IRSVWRAILACGY
+3893 IRSVWRAILSCGY

-3911 RCTCID
+3911 RCACID
-3917 TRHAQKA
+3917 ARHAQKA
-3924 CKKWTLEMDVALVQY
+3924 SRKWSLEMDVALVQY
-3939 INRLCRHLAITPSRL
+3939 INRLCRHLAITPARL

-3961 DPADT
+3961 DPADA
-3966 ADPRV
+3966 ADPRIS
-3971 ACLIGVPVESLRLRF
+3971 CLLNVPVESLRLRF

-3991 LNNTLESFF
+3991 LNTTLETFF
-4000 LPLVELRQTLTYQ
+4000 LPLVELRQTDMYG
-4013 NSIAALLREAKGLVF
+4013 NSIAALLQEAKGLIF
-4028 YDTKVM
+4028 YDTKVT

-4056 LDPLEIVGGEVRSSE
+4056 LDPLEIVGGEIRSSE
-4071 NTYFCQAARQL
+4071 NSYFCQAARQL
-4082 SCVPSSQLCVKL
+4082 GCVPSSQLCVKL

-4127 CKELQSSALSL
+4127 CKELQSSSLSL
-4138 LLPCPSSA
+4138 LLLCPSSA
-4146 ANRNKGKHILTP
+4146 VNKNKGKYILTP
-4158 CPISYAEE
+4158 SPITYAEE
-4166 QLLHFFGQLLGIA
+4166 QLFHFFGQLLGIA

-4191 GSFWKGLVGEPLDPD
+4191 PSFWKTLVGEPLDPD

-4211 ADLLTYNYI
+4211 ADILTYNYVK
-4220 RKFENINDEAEL
+4220 KFENISDETEL
-4232 ETLCAEIS
+4232 EALCAEIA
-4240 SQHHSGESPDSPSR
+4240 SQHLAMESPDCPNK
-4254 PCCTFTYF
+4254 PCCKFTYL
-4262 SMTGEEVE
+4262 SLTGEEVE
-4270 LCPGGRNLT
+4270 LCPRGRHIP
-4279 VSWENKDMYGRAV
+4279 VGWENKDVYAAAIRS
-4292 RALRLRE
+4292 LRMRE
-4299 LQNTECMTAVRAGLA
+4299 LQTPECMTAVRAGLG
-4314 SIIPLQLLTLLSPL
+4314 SIIPLQLLTTLTPL
-4328 ELELRTCGLPYI
+4328 EMELRTCGLPYI

-4362 EFFWTALEMFTQ
+4362 EFFWSALEMFTQ

-4390 PFTCPCRD
+4390 PFTCPCKD

-4418 VAGSPDS
+4418 AAGSPDS

-4436 VKLPQ
+4436 IKLPQ
-4441 YSSLDV
+4441 YSSLDI